1 MHKGICR
8 EEEEEC
14 KLNEHVLRRE
24 FNAGIHARPAF
35 EDEQEDRTADQGM
48 NDADGSDFGRSDAAC
63 GNIFRMSESDITVLL
78 FMCCLCDSCINLNP
92 SLLKLLIHSA
102 FRLVDS
108 YGLMFATFNF
118 YPFVHAGDRKRRC
131 VFSVLSD
138 RLGVASL
145 LPAVFVHT
153 SVSLEPS
160 EQRSNGKKKQKKGTD
175 AERAVTPGLGG
186 QTKCTVIYA
195 LNTKNDEHEEEIES
209 LKEAHEDEVQ
219 HIVTETRDKIMQYK
233 SKMADEADLRRRL
246 ASLEESVE
254 LHEHMKRQVEEMRRD
269 FEEKLRAFSQTQ
281 AQFEADKRRALEDL
295 RANHRQEV
303 EELLNNQQNQSATS
317 TEDQEKLAELHR
329 QEVEALMERLEELT
343 KDKVRLMEEYE
354 AKLSKAQEYY
364 ERELEAMRRT
374 HQLTTENLLAWKRT
388 EVELRKEFQAQ
399 EAALQRSLS
408 KLRSE
413 LQKAQEEARENRD
426 KTNRLQTSL
435 ANAEGTIK
443 NQHKQLEEAIQDGEI
458 WVMQLKDTEYEL
470 EGSRERVQQQATE
483 ILHKASQIGSLQAT
497 QMAHEATIRNL
508 DQEQN
513 RLKEKIGR
521 LEEEREALLNQ
532 SQAANEQH
540 RQQVLKLEQS
550 LREEHQGYEK
560 ELSRLRAHYE
570 EETRRYREAQVRV
583 LEEMEDKHQAMSEEA
598 QQEKEE
604 EKKVLM
610 KKMSQEFEIKRLS
623 LEEQRDRL
631 QQQLDNLKEELSAK
645 LNMANQE
652 VSHLQELVREGE
664 QNLGSAQTQ
673 INCLKE
679 TQEKLKI
686 ELDATRARVRETSN
700 LLTDLQEE
708 IETQK
713 QQHEARVMS
722 IRTEEKQKMDKMAD
736 DLDQKWRD
744 ALREEVR
751 LLKEELTEEYEADKQ
766 AALTQLSQ
774 QKELEMM
781 AAREGWQRKVED
793 LLEQPET
800 TNASFGKFS
809 HASSIQPSHQKP
821 VTKESH
827 DKNATKCTIS
837 LLKQSLELQLSQS
850 QSALQQ
856 LQSQF
861 NQERELLSQQL
872 KGPGGASEAGA
883 ERGGSCLEGG
893 PQEDLRYPETAV
905 RPGAADAEIRA
916 GGRRE
921 SEAGNGF
928 STHCDELFTC
938 CADAYVCSDYTVTME
953 INTTA
958 SLRAELNHLHA
969 TAIEHLKQIHL
980 KDNTAVKRELEKA
993 MEHSHQQEQ
1002 ELLGRISDLQAEV
1015 CSRSNRITDLDHEI
1029 HSLNETIDT
1038 LTRELELKGKE
1049 VLRVRSEANHQIR
1062 AHEQDFAKRHERDMG
1077 ELSVVHHRETHIML
1091 ADFNKAQEVLKDK
1104 ISALQILLEGTE
1116 EKLRN
1121 RESRPEDLHIIA
1133 ELREMVTEREALVK
1147 KLVDDKK
1154 FYQLELVNRE
1164 TGFSKV
1170 FNSSANV
1177 GVINP
1182 LIKLKTGSQSDHRFH
1197 SQSALRFV
1205 SPPSHGG
1212 EKEEGREVEE
1222 SSLPRLKKS
1231 LSLFRPLTPP
1241 PPPPPSPHPPHHP
1254 LPSLALPHAPHPPE
1268 PQAPHQGL
1276 RSFRSHFNRRFV
1288 FLPSISRPE
1297 AKATTPSDPRG
1308 TEAGKSKEH
1317 VAKEEELYSQYF
1329 SF

>member
-1 MHKGICR
+1 MATG
-8 EEEEEC
+8 
-14 KLNEHVLRRE
+14 
-24 FNAGIHARPAF
+24 AGWQPPYNTSTSNSKYT
-35 EDEQEDRTADQGM
+35 QSPTGSGM
-48 NDADGSDFGRSDAAC
+48 FYDGSLTLEYTPDLHLK
-63 GNIFRMSESDITVLL
+63 MS
-78 FMCCLCDSCINLNP
+78 
-92 SLLKLLIHSA
+92 
-102 FRLVDS
+102 
-108 YGLMFATFNF
+108 
-118 YPFVHAGDRKRRC
+118 
-131 VFSVLSD
+131 
-138 RLGVASL
+138 
-145 LPAVFVHT
+145 
-153 SVSLEPS
+153 
-160 EQRSNGKKKQKKGTD
+160 KKIAQ
-175 AERAVTPGLGG
+175 L
-186 QTKCTVIYA
+186 TKVIYA

-254 LHEHMKRQVEEMRRD
+254 LHDHMKRQ
-269 FEEKLRAFSQTQ
+269 A
-281 AQFEADKRRALEDL
+281 
-295 RANHRQEV
+295 
-303 EELLNNQQNQSATS
+303 
-317 TEDQEKLAELHR
+317 LAEFEMYR
-329 QEVEALMERLEELT
+329 QRMEDSQLCTEAQHTQRVVSMSREVEALMERVEELT
-343 KDKVRLMEEYE
+343 KDKVRLVEEYE
-354 AKLSKAQEYY
+354 AKLAKAQEYY

-443 NQHKQLEEAIQDGEI
+443 NLHKQLEEAIQDGEI

-470 EGSRERVQQQATE
+470 ESSRERVQQQATE

-508 DQEQN
+508 DQEQS

-532 SQAANEQH
+532 SQAASDQH
-540 RQQVLKLEQS
+540 KQQVLKLEQS

-570 EETRRYREAQVRV
+570 EETLRFKEAQVRA
-583 LEEMEDKHQAMSEEA
+583 LEELEEKHRALREEA
-598 QQEKEE
+598 QQEKED
-604 EKKVLM
+604 EKKLLVT
-610 KKMSQEFEIKRLS
+610 KMSQEFEIKRLS

-631 QQQLDNLKEELSAK
+631 QQQLDNLKEELTAK

-652 VSHLQELVREGE
+652 VSHLQEIVREGE
-664 QNLGSAQTQ
+664 QNLNSAQTQ
-673 INCLKE
+673 ISCLKE
-679 TQEKLKI
+679 TQEKLRI
-686 ELDATRARVRETSN
+686 ELDATRGRVRETSN

-713 QQHEARVMS
+713 QQHDARVMA
-722 IRTEEKQKMDKMAD
+722 IRTEEKQKIDKMAD

-751 LLKEELTEEYEADKQ
+751 LLKDELSEEYEADKQ
-766 AALTQLSQ
+766 AALSQLSQ
-774 QKELEMM
+774 QKELELM
-781 AAREGWQRKVED
+781 ASREAWQRKVED
-793 LLEQPET
+793 LLEQ
-800 TNASFGKFS
+800 
-809 HASSIQPSHQKP
+809 
-821 VTKESH
+821 
-827 DKNATKCTIS
+827 IS

-872 KGPGGASEAGA
+872 KEMQREHQRREHRLQEAHCCA
-883 ERGGSCLEGG
+883 LSTMEEAR
-893 PQEDLRYPETAV
+893 QHQ
-905 RPGAADAEIRA
+905 IRA
-916 GGRRE
+916 LEERLKQEQREEVHALKEAHRRTLE
-921 SEAGNGF
+921 ILRQQSEQELQTLRF
-928 STHCDELFTC
+928 ELEDEGKAKL
-938 CADAYVCSDYTVTME
+938 
-953 INTTA
+953 A

-980 KDNTAVKRELEKA
+980 KENSTAKRELEKA

-1002 ELLGRISDLQAEV
+1002 ELLVRISDLQGEL

-1038 LTRELELKGKE
+1038 LTRELEIKGKE

-1062 AHEQDFAKRHERDMG
+1062 AHEQDLTKRHERDLD
-1077 ELSVVHHRETHIML
+1077 ELKVVHHREAQIML

-1121 RESRPEDLHIIA
+1121 RESRPEDLHLIA

-1164 TGFSKV
+1164 TGFNKV

-1182 LIKLKTGSQSDHRFH
+1182 LIKSKTGSQSDQRLTSFPSH
-1197 SQSALRFV
+1197 SALRFV
-1205 SPPSHGG
+1205 SPPTMSHEGQ
-1212 EKEEGREVEE
+1212 EEGGREDGEVGPGGRFALPH
-1222 SSLPRLKKS
+1222 SPLQRSLPRHKKA
-1231 LSLFRPLTPP
+1231 LPLFSPL
-1241 PPPPPSPHPPHHP
+1241 PPPSSSPLPQHPLPLPHPPHHP
-1254 LPSLALPHAPHPPE
+1254 MPSLAPPHAPQDPLA
-1268 PQAPHQGL
+1268 QHQGL
-1276 RSFRSHFNRRFV
+1276 QSCGS
-1288 FLPSISRPE
+1288 LPE
-1297 AKATTPSDPRG
+1297 AGVPTPSDSRG
-1308 TEAGKSKEH
+1308 IEAEKVKEY
-1317 VAKEEELYSQYF
+1317 VPKEEDLYSLYF

>member
-1 MHKGICR
+1 MEYTQDLHLK
-8 EEEEEC
+8 
-14 KLNEHVLRRE
+14 
-24 FNAGIHARPAF
+24 
-35 EDEQEDRTADQGM
+35 
-48 NDADGSDFGRSDAAC
+48 
-63 GNIFRMSESDITVLL
+63 MS
-78 FMCCLCDSCINLNP
+78 
-92 SLLKLLIHSA
+92 
-102 FRLVDS
+102 
-108 YGLMFATFNF
+108 
-118 YPFVHAGDRKRRC
+118 
-131 VFSVLSD
+131 
-138 RLGVASL
+138 
-145 LPAVFVHT
+145 
-153 SVSLEPS
+153 
-160 EQRSNGKKKQKKGTD
+160 KKIAQ
-175 AERAVTPGLGG
+175 L
-186 QTKCTVIYA
+186 TKVIYA

-209 LKEAHEDEVQ
+209 LKDAHEDEVQ

-233 SKMADEADLRRRL
+233 SKMVDEADLRRRL

-254 LHEHMKRQVEEMRRD
+254 LHEHMKRQALAEFEMYRQRMEDSQLCTEAQHTQRVVSMSREVEEMRRD
-269 FEEKLRAFSQTQ
+269 FEEKLRSFSSAQ
-281 AQFEADKRRALEDL
+281 AHFEAEKRRALEEM
-295 RANHRQEV
+295 RMTHRQEV
-303 EELLNNQQNQSATS
+303 EELLNNQQNQSASS

-329 QEVEALMERLEELT
+329 QEVEALMERVEELT
-343 KDKVRLMEEYE
+343 KDKVRLVEEFE
-354 AKLSKAQEYY
+354 AKLAKAQEYY

-443 NQHKQLEEAIQDGEI
+443 NLHKQLEEAIQDGEI

-497 QMAHEATIRNL
+497 QMSHEATIRNL

-521 LEEEREALLNQ
+521 LEEEREVLLNQ
-532 SQAANEQH
+532 SQSANEQH
-540 RQQVLKLEQS
+540 RQTVLNLEQS

-560 ELSRLRAHYE
+560 ELCRLRAHYE
-570 EETRRYREAQVRV
+570 EEAHRFKEAQVRALGE
-583 LEEMEDKHQAMSEEA
+583 LEEKHQSLR
-598 QQEKEE
+598 E
-604 EKKVLM
+604 EKL
-610 KKMSQEFEIKRLS
+610 SQEFEIKRLS

-664 QNLGSAQTQ
+664 QNMGSAQTQ
-673 INCLKE
+673 ISCLKE
-679 TQEKLKI
+679 TQEKLRT
-686 ELDATRARVRETSN
+686 ELDATRSRVRETSN

-708 IETQK
+708 IETQR
-713 QQHEARVMS
+713 QQHDARVMS

-766 AALTQLSQ
+766 AALNQLSQ
-774 QKELEMM
+774 QRELEVM
-781 AAREGWQRKVED
+781 AARENWQRKVED
-793 LLEQPET
+793 LLEQ
-800 TNASFGKFS
+800 
-809 HASSIQPSHQKP
+809 
-821 VTKESH
+821 
-827 DKNATKCTIS
+827 IS

-872 KGPGGASEAGA
+872 KGEEEVHALKEAHRRTFDILRQQSDQ
-883 ERGGSCLEGG
+883 ELQTLRFELE
-893 PQEDLRYPETAV
+893 
-905 RPGAADAEIRA
+905 
-916 GGRRE
+916 
-921 SEAGNGF
+921 
-928 STHCDELFTC
+928 DEGKAKL
-938 CADAYVCSDYTVTME
+938 
-953 INTTA
+953 A

-980 KDNTAVKRELEKA
+980 KENTSTKRELEK
-993 MEHSHQQEQ
+993 EQ
-1002 ELLGRISDLQAEV
+1002 ELLVRISDLQAEL

-1062 AHEQDFAKRHERDMG
+1062 AHEQDLTKRHERDLG
-1077 ELSVVHHRETHIML
+1077 EMSIVHHRETHIML

-1121 RESRPEDLHIIA
+1121 RESRPEDLHLIA

-1182 LIKLKTGSQSDHRFH
+1182 LIKVSH
-1197 SQSALRFV
+1197 SER
-1205 SPPSHGG
+1205 GG
-1212 EKEEGREVEE
+1212 GASGEC
-1222 SSLPRLKKS
+1222 L
-1231 LSLFRPLTPP
+1231 
-1241 PPPPPSPHPPHHP
+1241 
-1254 LPSLALPHAPHPPE
+1254 
-1268 PQAPHQGL
+1268 
-1276 RSFRSHFNRRFV
+1276 
-1288 FLPSISRPE
+1288 
-1297 AKATTPSDPRG
+1297 
-1308 TEAGKSKEH
+1308 
-1317 VAKEEELYSQYF
+1317 
-1329 SF
+1329 

>member
-1 MHKGICR
+1 M
-8 EEEEEC
+8 
-14 KLNEHVLRRE
+14 LY
-24 FNAGIHARPAF
+24 
-35 EDEQEDRTADQGM
+35 
-48 NDADGSDFGRSDAAC
+48 DGSLTLEYTQDLHLK
-63 GNIFRMSESDITVLL
+63 MS
-78 FMCCLCDSCINLNP
+78 
-92 SLLKLLIHSA
+92 
-102 FRLVDS
+102 
-108 YGLMFATFNF
+108 
-118 YPFVHAGDRKRRC
+118 
-131 VFSVLSD
+131 
-138 RLGVASL
+138 
-145 LPAVFVHT
+145 
-153 SVSLEPS
+153 
-160 EQRSNGKKKQKKGTD
+160 KKIAQ
-175 AERAVTPGLGG
+175 L
-186 QTKCTVIYA
+186 TKVIYA

-233 SKMADEADLRRRL
+233 TKMADEADLRRRL

-254 LHEHMKRQVEEMRRD
+254 LHEHMKRQALAEFEMYRQRMEDSQLCTEAQHTQRVVSMSREVEEMRRD
-269 FEEKLRAFSQTQ
+269 FEEKLRSFSQAQ
-281 AQFEADKRRALEDL
+281 AQFEAEKRRALEEL
-295 RANHRQEV
+295 RTTHRQEV
-303 EELLNNQQNQSATS
+303 EELLNNQRNQSASS

-329 QEVEALMERLEELT
+329 QEELT
-343 KDKVRLMEEYE
+343 KDKVHLVEEYE
-354 AKLSKAQEYY
+354 AKLAKAQEYY

-399 EAALQRSLS
+399 EVALQRSLS

-443 NQHKQLEEAIQDGEI
+443 NLHKQLEEAIQDGEI

-470 EGSRERVQQQATE
+470 ESSRERVQQQATE

-508 DQEQN
+508 DQEQS
-513 RLKEKIGR
+513 RLKEKISR
-521 LEEEREALLNQ
+521 LEEEREVLLSQ
-532 SQAANEQH
+532 SQTANDQH
-540 RQQVLKLEQS
+540 KQQVLKLEQS

-570 EETRRYREAQVRV
+570 EETLRFKEAQVRA
-583 LEEMEDKHQAMSEEA
+583 LEELEEKHQVMREEA
-598 QQEKEE
+598 QTKRNNIEN
-604 EKKVLM
+604 
-610 KKMSQEFEIKRLS
+610 QEFEIKRLS

-664 QNLGSAQTQ
+664 QNLSSAQTQ
-673 INCLKE
+673 ITCLKE

-736 DLDQKWRD
+736 DLDRKWRD

-766 AALTQLSQ
+766 AAMTQLSQ

-793 LLEQPET
+793 LLEQ
-800 TNASFGKFS
+800 
-809 HASSIQPSHQKP
+809 
-821 VTKESH
+821 
-827 DKNATKCTIS
+827 IS

-861 NQERELLSQQL
+861 NQERDQTTLFSKPHFSCNILCLVIFVLSPLLPFRPSILFNLLHRAVCQALEERLKQEQREEVHALKEAHRRTLEILRQQSDQELQTLRF
-872 KGPGGASEAGA
+872 E
-883 ERGGSCLEGG
+883 LE
-893 PQEDLRYPETAV
+893 
-905 RPGAADAEIRA
+905 
-916 GGRRE
+916 
-921 SEAGNGF
+921 
-928 STHCDELFTC
+928 DEGKAKL
-938 CADAYVCSDYTVTME
+938 
-953 INTTA
+953 A

-980 KDNTAVKRELEKA
+980 KEHTATKRELEKA
-993 MEHSHQQEQ
+993 MEHSQKQEQ
-1002 ELLGRISDLQAEV
+1002 DLLIRISDLQAEL

-1062 AHEQDFAKRHERDMG
+1062 FTHEQDLAKRHEREMG
-1077 ELSVVHHRETHIML
+1077 ELNAVHQRETQIML

-1121 RESRPEDLHIIA
+1121 RESRPEDLHVIA

-1164 TGFSKV
+1164 TGFNKV

-1182 LIKLKTGSQSDHRFH
+1182 LIKVIIYFTYLP
-1197 SQSALRFV
+1197 AV
-1205 SPPSHGG
+1205 SIKPFSHMNSGG
-1212 EKEEGREVEE
+1212 
-1222 SSLPRLKKS
+1222 P
-1231 LSLFRPLTPP
+1231 F
-1241 PPPPPSPHPPHHP
+1241 
-1254 LPSLALPHAPHPPE
+1254 
-1268 PQAPHQGL
+1268 
-1276 RSFRSHFNRRFV
+1276 
-1288 FLPSISRPE
+1288 
-1297 AKATTPSDPRG
+1297 
-1308 TEAGKSKEH
+1308 
-1317 VAKEEELYSQYF
+1317 
-1329 SF
+1329 

>member
-1 MHKGICR
+1 MATGSGWQPPYNTSTSSTKYTPSSTSSM
-8 EEEEEC
+8 
-14 KLNEHVLRRE
+14 
-24 FNAGIHARPAF
+24 FY
-35 EDEQEDRTADQGM
+35 
-48 NDADGSDFGRSDAAC
+48 DGTLTLEYTQDLHLK
-63 GNIFRMSESDITVLL
+63 MS
-78 FMCCLCDSCINLNP
+78 
-92 SLLKLLIHSA
+92 
-102 FRLVDS
+102 
-108 YGLMFATFNF
+108 
-118 YPFVHAGDRKRRC
+118 
-131 VFSVLSD
+131 
-138 RLGVASL
+138 
-145 LPAVFVHT
+145 
-153 SVSLEPS
+153 
-160 EQRSNGKKKQKKGTD
+160 KKIAQ
-175 AERAVTPGLGG
+175 L
-186 QTKCTVIYA
+186 TKVIYA

-233 SKMADEADLRRRL
+233 SKMVDDADLRRRL
-246 ASLEESVE
+246 ASLEESVD
-254 LHEHMKRQVEEMRRD
+254 LHEHMKRQALAEFEMYRQRMEDSQLCTEAQHTQRVVSMSREVEEMRRD
-269 FEEKLRAFSQTQ
+269 FEEKLRAFSQAQ
-281 AQFEADKRRALEDL
+281 AQFEADKRRALEEL
-295 RANHRQEV
+295 RATHRQEV

-329 QEVEALMERLEELT
+329 QEVEALMERVEEIS
-343 KDKVRLMEEYE
+343 KDKVRLVEEFE
-354 AKLSKAQEYY
+354 AKLGKAQEYY

-443 NQHKQLEEAIQDGEI
+443 NLHKQLEEAIQDGEI

-470 EGSRERVQQQATE
+470 DGSRERVQQQATE

-497 QMAHEATIRNL
+497 QMSHEATIRNL
-508 DQEQN
+508 DLEQS
-513 RLKEKIGR
+513 RLKEKISR

-532 SQAANEQH
+532 SQASNDQH
-540 RQQVLKLEQS
+540 KQQVLKLEQS

-560 ELSRLRAHYE
+560 ELCRLRAHYE
-570 EETRRYREAQVRV
+570 EEMHRFREAQVRA
-583 LEEMEDKHQAMSEEA
+583 LEEMEEKHQAMREEA

-610 KKMSQEFEIKRLS
+610 TKMSQEFEIKRLS

-652 VSHLQELVREGE
+652 VSHFQELVREGE
-664 QNLGSAQTQ
+664 QNMSSAQAQ
-673 INCLKE
+673 ISCQRE
-679 TQEKLKI
+679 TQEKLKT

-708 IETQK
+708 IETQR
-713 QQHEARVMS
+713 QQHDARVMS

-751 LLKEELTEEYEADKQ
+751 LLKEELSEEYEADKQ
-766 AALTQLSQ
+766 AALTQISQ

-793 LLEQPET
+793 LLEQ
-800 TNASFGKFS
+800 
-809 HASSIQPSHQKP
+809 
-821 VTKESH
+821 
-827 DKNATKCTIS
+827 IS

-872 KGPGGASEAGA
+872 KGLFLCVFAELQREHQRREHRLQEAHCCA
-883 ERGGSCLEGG
+883 LSTMEEAR
-893 PQEDLRYPETAV
+893 QHQ
-905 RPGAADAEIRA
+905 IRA
-916 GGRRE
+916 LEERLKQEQREEVHALKEAHRRTLDILRQQSDQE
-921 SEAGNGF
+921 LQTLRFELE
-928 STHCDELFTC
+928 DEGKAKL
-938 CADAYVCSDYTVTME
+938 
-953 INTTA
+953 A
-958 SLRAELNHLHA
+958 SLRAELNHIHA
-969 TAIEHLKQIHL
+969 ASIEHLKQIHL
-980 KDNTAVKRELEKA
+980 KENTSAKRDLEKA
-993 MEHSHQQEQ
+993 MEHSRQQEQ
-1002 ELLGRISDLQAEV
+1002 ELLVRISDLQAEL

-1038 LTRELELKGKE
+1038 LTRELEIKGKE

-1062 AHEQDFAKRHERDMG
+1062 AHEQDLSKRHERDLG
-1077 ELSVVHHRETHIML
+1077 DINIIHQREIQIML

-1104 ISALQILLEGTE
+1104 ITALQILLEGTE
-1116 EKLRN
+1116 DKLRH
-1121 RESRPEDLHIIA
+1121 RESRPEDLHVIA

-1164 TGFSKV
+1164 TGFNKV

-1182 LIKLKTGSQSDHRFH
+1182 LIKH
-1197 SQSALRFV
+1197 
-1205 SPPSHGG
+1205 P
-1212 EKEEGREVEE
+1212 
-1222 SSLPRLKKS
+1222 LPL
-1231 LSLFRPLTPP
+1231 
-1241 PPPPPSPHPPHHP
+1241 PSPHPPHHP
-1254 LPSLALPHAPHPPE
+1254 MPSLALPHAPHPQE
-1268 PQAPHQGL
+1268 ALVHHQGL
-1276 RSFRSHFNRRFV
+1276 QSFRS
-1288 FLPSISRPE
+1288 LPE
-1297 AKATTPSDPRG
+1297 ANATTPSDRRG
-1308 TEAGKSKEH
+1308 VEAGKSNEH
-1317 VAKEEELYSQYF
+1317 VVKEEELYAQYF
-1329 SF
+1329 TF

>member
-1 MHKGICR
+1 MATG
-8 EEEEEC
+8 
-14 KLNEHVLRRE
+14 
-24 FNAGIHARPAF
+24 AGWQPPYNTSTSSTKYTPSPTSSMF
-35 EDEQEDRTADQGM
+35 Y
-48 NDADGSDFGRSDAAC
+48 DGSLTLEYTQDLHLK
-63 GNIFRMSESDITVLL
+63 MS
-78 FMCCLCDSCINLNP
+78 
-92 SLLKLLIHSA
+92 
-102 FRLVDS
+102 
-108 YGLMFATFNF
+108 
-118 YPFVHAGDRKRRC
+118 
-131 VFSVLSD
+131 
-138 RLGVASL
+138 
-145 LPAVFVHT
+145 
-153 SVSLEPS
+153 
-160 EQRSNGKKKQKKGTD
+160 KKIAQ
-175 AERAVTPGLGG
+175 L
-186 QTKCTVIYA
+186 TKVIYA

-254 LHEHMKRQVEEMRRD
+254 LHEHMKRQ
-269 FEEKLRAFSQTQ
+269 A
-281 AQFEADKRRALEDL
+281 
-295 RANHRQEV
+295 
-303 EELLNNQQNQSATS
+303 
-317 TEDQEKLAELHR
+317 LAEFEMYR
-329 QEVEALMERLEELT
+329 QRMEDSQLCTEAQHTQRVVSMSREVEALMERVEEIT
-343 KDKVRLMEEYE
+343 KDKVRLVEEYE
-354 AKLSKAQEYY
+354 AKLAKAQEYY

-426 KTNRLQTSL
+426 RTNRLQTSL

-443 NQHKQLEEAIQDGEI
+443 NLHKQLEEAIQDGEI

-513 RLKEKIGR
+513 RLKEKISR

-532 SQAANEQH
+532 SQTSNEQH
-540 RQQVLKLEQS
+540 KQQVLKLEQS

-560 ELSRLRAHYE
+560 ELCRLRAHSE
-570 EETRRYREAQVRV
+570 EEMLRFKEAQVRA
-583 LEEMEDKHQAMSEEA
+583 LEELEEKHQSMREEA

-604 EKKVLM
+604 EKQLLM
-610 KKMSQEFEIKRLS
+610 AKMSQEFEIKRLS

-664 QNLGSAQTQ
+664 QNMSSAKTQ
-673 INCLKE
+673 ISCLRE

-708 IETQK
+708 IETQR

-793 LLEQPET
+793 LLEQ
-800 TNASFGKFS
+800 
-809 HASSIQPSHQKP
+809 
-821 VTKESH
+821 
-827 DKNATKCTIS
+827 IS

-850 QSALQQ
+850 QASLQQ

-872 KGPGGASEAGA
+872 KEMQREHQRREHRLQEAHCCA
-883 ERGGSCLEGG
+883 LSTMEEAR
-893 PQEDLRYPETAV
+893 QHQ
-905 RPGAADAEIRA
+905 IRA
-916 GGRRE
+916 LEERLKQEQREEVHALKEAHRRTLDILRQQSDQE
-921 SEAGNGF
+921 LQTLRFELE
-928 STHCDELFTC
+928 DEGKAKL
-938 CADAYVCSDYTVTME
+938 
-953 INTTA
+953 A

-969 TAIEHLKQIHL
+969 ASIEHLKQIHL
-980 KDNTAVKRELEKA
+980 KENTNAKRELEKA

-1002 ELLGRISDLQAEV
+1002 ELLGRISDLQAEL
-1015 CSRSNRITDLDHEI
+1015 CSRNNRITDLDHEI

-1038 LTRELELKGKE
+1038 LTRELEIKGKE

-1062 AHEQDFAKRHERDMG
+1062 AHEQDLSKRHERDLG
-1077 ELSVVHHRETHIML
+1077 EISIVHHRETQIML

-1104 ISALQILLEGTE
+1104 ITALQILLEGTE

-1121 RESRPEDLHIIA
+1121 RESRPEDLHVIA

-1147 KLVDDKK
+1147 KLVELPTHYGHMGPGIVLHQEEPRVHCTRRNPGPAAPGGTQGPLHQRKDDKK

-1164 TGFSKV
+1164 TGFNKV

-1182 LIKLKTGSQSDHRFH
+1182 LIK
-1197 SQSALRFV
+1197 
-1205 SPPSHGG
+1205 PS
-1212 EKEEGREVEE
+1212 
-1222 SSLPRLKKS
+1222 
-1231 LSLFRPLTPP
+1231 
-1241 PPPPPSPHPPHHP
+1241 
-1254 LPSLALPHAPHPPE
+1254 
-1268 PQAPHQGL
+1268 
-1276 RSFRSHFNRRFV
+1276 
-1288 FLPSISRPE
+1288 
-1297 AKATTPSDPRG
+1297 
-1308 TEAGKSKEH
+1308 
-1317 VAKEEELYSQYF
+1317 
-1329 SF
+1329 

>member
-1 MHKGICR
+1 MATG
-8 EEEEEC
+8 
-14 KLNEHVLRRE
+14 
-24 FNAGIHARPAF
+24 AGWQPPYSTSTSSTKYTPS
-35 EDEQEDRTADQGM
+35 TASGM
-48 NDADGSDFGRSDAAC
+48 FYDGGLTLEYTQDLHLK
-63 GNIFRMSESDITVLL
+63 MS
-78 FMCCLCDSCINLNP
+78 
-92 SLLKLLIHSA
+92 
-102 FRLVDS
+102 
-108 YGLMFATFNF
+108 
-118 YPFVHAGDRKRRC
+118 
-131 VFSVLSD
+131 
-138 RLGVASL
+138 
-145 LPAVFVHT
+145 
-153 SVSLEPS
+153 
-160 EQRSNGKKKQKKGTD
+160 KKIAQ
-175 AERAVTPGLGG
+175 L
-186 QTKCTVIYA
+186 TKVIYA

-254 LHEHMKRQVEEMRRD
+254 LHEHMKRQALAEFEMYRQRMEDSQLCTEAQHTQRVVSMSREVEEMRRD
-269 FEEKLRAFSQTQ
+269 FEEKLRAFSQSQ
-281 AQFEADKRRALEDL
+281 AQFEAEKRRALEEL
-295 RANHRQEV
+295 RGTHRQEV
-303 EELLNNQQNQSATS
+303 EELLNNQQNQSASS

-329 QEVEALMERLEELT
+329 QEVEALMERVEELT
-343 KDKVRLMEEYE
+343 KDKVRLVEEYE
-354 AKLSKAQEYY
+354 AKLGKAQEYY

-443 NQHKQLEEAIQDGEI
+443 NLHKQLEEAIQDGEI

-508 DQEQN
+508 DQEQS
-513 RLKEKIGR
+513 RLKEKISR
-521 LEEEREALLNQ
+521 LDEERQALLNQ

-540 RQQVLKLEQS
+540 KQQVLKLEQS

-560 ELSRLRAHYE
+560 ELSRVRAHYE
-570 EETRRYREAQVRV
+570 EETLRFREAQVRA
-583 LEEMEDKHQAMSEEA
+583 LEEMEEKHRTMREEA
-598 QQEKEE
+598 QQEKED
-604 EKKVLM
+604 EKKLLVA
-610 KKMSQEFEIKRLS
+610 KISQEFEIKRLS

-673 INCLKE
+673 ITCLKE
-679 TQEKLKI
+679 TQEKLRI

-713 QQHEARVMS
+713 QQHDARVMS

-736 DLDQKWRD
+736 DLEQKWRD
-744 ALREEVR
+744 ALRDLFFCREEVR
-751 LLKEELTEEYEADKQ
+751 LLKEELNEEYEADKQ
-766 AALTQLSQ
+766 AALTQLAQ

-793 LLEQPET
+793 LLEQ
-800 TNASFGKFS
+800 
-809 HASSIQPSHQKP
+809 
-821 VTKESH
+821 
-827 DKNATKCTIS
+827 IS

-872 KGPGGASEAGA
+872 KEMQREHQRREHRLQEAHCCA
-883 ERGGSCLEGG
+883 LSTMEEAR
-893 PQEDLRYPETAV
+893 QHQ
-905 RPGAADAEIRA
+905 IRA
-916 GGRRE
+916 LEERLKQEQREEVHALKEAHRRTLDILRQQSDQE
-921 SEAGNGF
+921 LQTLRFELE
-928 STHCDELFTC
+928 DEGKAKL
-938 CADAYVCSDYTVTME
+938 
-953 INTTA
+953 A

-969 TAIEHLKQIHL
+969 TAIEHLKQIHI
-980 KDNTAVKRELEKA
+980 KDNSVVKRELEKA
-993 MEHSHQQEQ
+993 MEQSHQQEQ
-1002 ELLGRISDLQAEV
+1002 ELLVRISDLQSDL
-1015 CSRSNRITDLDHEI
+1015 CSRGSRITDLDHEI

-1062 AHEQDFAKRHERDMG
+1062 AHEQDLTKRHERELC
-1077 ELSVVHHRETHIML
+1077 ELSAVHHRETQIML

-1121 RESRPEDLHIIA
+1121 RESRPEDLHLIA

-1164 TGFSKV
+1164 TGFNKV

-1182 LIKLKTGSQSDHRFH
+1182 LIKLKTNSQSDQRFACFP
-1197 SQSALRFV
+1197 SQSALRFH
-1205 SPPSHGG
+1205 SPPAMSHDG
-1212 EKEEGREVEE
+1212 EEEEGREVEE
-1222 SSLPRLKKS
+1222 
-1231 LSLFRPLTPP
+1231 
-1241 PPPPPSPHPPHHP
+1241 PS
-1254 LPSLALPHAPHPPE
+1254 
-1268 PQAPHQGL
+1268 
-1276 RSFRSHFNRRFV
+1276 
-1288 FLPSISRPE
+1288 
-1297 AKATTPSDPRG
+1297 
-1308 TEAGKSKEH
+1308 
-1317 VAKEEELYSQYF
+1317 
-1329 SF
+1329 

>member
-1 MHKGICR
+1 M
-8 EEEEEC
+8 
-14 KLNEHVLRRE
+14 LY
-24 FNAGIHARPAF
+24 
-35 EDEQEDRTADQGM
+35 
-48 NDADGSDFGRSDAAC
+48 DGSLTLEYTQDLHLK
-63 GNIFRMSESDITVLL
+63 MSKKIAQLTKVL
-78 FMCCLCDSCINLNP
+78 
-92 SLLKLLIHSA
+92 K
-102 FRLVDS
+102 
-108 YGLMFATFNF
+108 
-118 YPFVHAGDRKRRC
+118 
-131 VFSVLSD
+131 
-138 RLGVASL
+138 
-145 LPAVFVHT
+145 
-153 SVSLEPS
+153 
-160 EQRSNGKKKQKKGTD
+160 
-175 AERAVTPGLGG
+175 
-186 QTKCTVIYA
+186 
-195 LNTKNDEHEEEIES
+195 LNTKNSCCLGE
-209 LKEAHEDEVQ
+209 LVQ

-233 SKMADEADLRRRL
+233 TKMADEADLRRRL

-254 LHEHMKRQVEEMRRD
+254 LHEHMKRQALAEFEMYRQRMEDSQLCTEAQHTQRVVSMSREVEEMRRD
-269 FEEKLRAFSQTQ
+269 FEEKLRSFSQAQ
-281 AQFEADKRRALEDL
+281 AQFEAEKRRALEEL
-295 RANHRQEV
+295 RTTHRQEV
-303 EELLNNQQNQSATS
+303 EELLNNQRNQSASS

-329 QEVEALMERLEELT
+329 QEVEALMERVEELT
-343 KDKVRLMEEYE
+343 KDKVRLVEEYE
-354 AKLSKAQEYY
+354 AKLGKAQEYY

-399 EAALQRSLS
+399 EVALQRSLS

-443 NQHKQLEEAIQDGEI
+443 NLHKQLEEAIQDGEI

-470 EGSRERVQQQATE
+470 ESSRERVQQQATE

-508 DQEQN
+508 DQEQS
-513 RLKEKIGR
+513 RLKEKISR
-521 LEEEREALLNQ
+521 LEEEREVLLSQ
-532 SQAANEQH
+532 SQTANDQH
-540 RQQVLKLEQS
+540 KQQVLKLEQS

-570 EETRRYREAQVRV
+570 EETLRFKEAQVRA
-583 LEEMEDKHQAMSEEA
+583 LEELEEKHQVMREEA

-604 EKKVLM
+604 EKKLLM
-610 KKMSQEFEIKRLS
+610 TKMSQEFEIKRLS

-652 VSHLQELVREGE
+652 VSHLQEQVREGG
-664 QNLGSAQTQ
+664 QNLSSAQMQ
-673 INCLKE
+673 ITCLKE

-736 DLDQKWRD
+736 DLDRKWRD

-766 AALTQLSQ
+766 AAMTQLSQ

-793 LLEQPET
+793 LLEQ
-800 TNASFGKFS
+800 
-809 HASSIQPSHQKP
+809 
-821 VTKESH
+821 
-827 DKNATKCTIS
+827 IS

-872 KGPGGASEAGA
+872 KEMQREHQRREHRLQEAHCCA
-883 ERGGSCLEGG
+883 LSTMEEAR
-893 PQEDLRYPETAV
+893 QHQ
-905 RPGAADAEIRA
+905 IRA
-916 GGRRE
+916 LEERLKQEQREEVHALKEAHRRTLE
-921 SEAGNGF
+921 ILRQQSDQELQTLRF
-928 STHCDELFTC
+928 ELEDEGKAKL
-938 CADAYVCSDYTVTME
+938 
-953 INTTA
+953 A

-980 KDNTAVKRELEKA
+980 KEHAAIKRD
-993 MEHSHQQEQ
+993 
-1002 ELLGRISDLQAEV
+1002 LLANNCLFCIMYLQAEL

-1062 AHEQDFAKRHERDMG
+1062 AHEQDLAKRHEREMG
-1077 ELSVVHHRETHIML
+1077 ELNAIHQRETQIML

-1121 RESRPEDLHIIA
+1121 RESRPEDLHVIA

-1164 TGFSKV
+1164 TGFNKV

-1182 LIKLKTGSQSDHRFH
+1182 LIK
-1197 SQSALRFV
+1197 V
-1205 SPPSHGG
+1205 SGLIPHCFF
-1212 EKEEGREVEE
+1212 
-1222 SSLPRLKKS
+1222 SL
-1231 LSLFRPLTPP
+1231 
-1241 PPPPPSPHPPHHP
+1241 
-1254 LPSLALPHAPHPPE
+1254 
-1268 PQAPHQGL
+1268 
-1276 RSFRSHFNRRFV
+1276 
-1288 FLPSISRPE
+1288 
-1297 AKATTPSDPRG
+1297 
-1308 TEAGKSKEH
+1308 
-1317 VAKEEELYSQYF
+1317 
-1329 SF
+1329 

>member
-1 MHKGICR
+1 MA
-8 EEEEEC
+8 
-14 KLNEHVLRRE
+14 
-24 FNAGIHARPAF
+24 AGAGWQPPYITSSTGSTKYTTTSPTSSSMF
-35 EDEQEDRTADQGM
+35 Y
-48 NDADGSDFGRSDAAC
+48 DGSVTLEYTQDLHLK
-63 GNIFRMSESDITVLL
+63 MS
-78 FMCCLCDSCINLNP
+78 
-92 SLLKLLIHSA
+92 
-102 FRLVDS
+102 
-108 YGLMFATFNF
+108 
-118 YPFVHAGDRKRRC
+118 
-131 VFSVLSD
+131 
-138 RLGVASL
+138 
-145 LPAVFVHT
+145 
-153 SVSLEPS
+153 
-160 EQRSNGKKKQKKGTD
+160 KKIAQ
-175 AERAVTPGLGG
+175 L
-186 QTKCTVIYA
+186 TKVIYA

-254 LHEHMKRQVEEMRRD
+254 LHEQMKRQALAEFEMYRQRMEDSQLCTEAQHTQRVVSMSREVEEMRRD
-269 FEEKLRAFSQTQ
+269 FEEKLRVFSQAQ
-281 AQFEADKRRALEDL
+281 AQFEADKRRALEEL
-295 RANHRQEV
+295 RAIHRQEV
-303 EELLNNQQNQSATS
+303 EELLNNQRNQSATS

-329 QEVEALMERLEELT
+329 QEVEALMERVEELT
-343 KDKVRLMEEYE
+343 KDKVRLVEEYE
-354 AKLSKAQEYY
+354 AKLAKAQEYY

-399 EAALQRSLS
+399 DAALQRSLS

-435 ANAEGTIK
+435 VNAEGTIK
-443 NQHKQLEEAIQDGEI
+443 NLHKQLEEAIQDGEI

-470 EGSRERVQQQATE
+470 ESSRERVQQQATE

-508 DQEQN
+508 DQEQS
-513 RLKEKIGR
+513 RIKEKISR

-532 SQAANEQH
+532 SQASSEQH
-540 RQQVLKLEQS
+540 KQQVIKLEQS

-560 ELSRLRAHYE
+560 ELSRLRTHFE
-570 EETRRYREAQVRV
+570 EERLRFKEAQVRAI
-583 LEEMEDKHQAMSEEA
+583 EEMEEKHQAMREEA
-598 QQEKEE
+598 LQEKEE
-604 EKKVLM
+604 EKEVLLA
-610 KKMSQEFEIKRLS
+610 KISQEFEIKRLS

-652 VSHLQELVREGE
+652 VSHLQELVREGQ
-664 QNLGSAQTQ
+664 QNLGSAQSQ
-673 INCLKE
+673 ITCLKE
-679 TQEKLKI
+679 TQEKLKV

-713 QQHEARVMS
+713 QQHDARLMS
-722 IRTEEKQKMDKMAD
+722 IRTEEKQKTDKMAD
-736 DLDQKWRD
+736 DLEQKWRD
-744 ALREEVR
+744 ALQEEVR
-751 LLKEELTEEYEADKQ
+751 LLKEELNEEYEADKQ
-766 AALTQLSQ
+766 SALTQLSQ
-774 QKELEMM
+774 QKELELM

-793 LLEQPET
+793 LLEQ
-800 TNASFGKFS
+800 
-809 HASSIQPSHQKP
+809 
-821 VTKESH
+821 
-827 DKNATKCTIS
+827 IS

-861 NQERELLSQQL
+861 NQERELLNQQL
-872 KGPGGASEAGA
+872 KEMQREHQRREHRLQEAHCCA
-883 ERGGSCLEGG
+883 LSTMEEAR
-893 PQEDLRYPETAV
+893 QHQ
-905 RPGAADAEIRA
+905 IRA
-916 GGRRE
+916 LEERLKQEQREEVHALKEAHRRTLDILRQQSDQE
-921 SEAGNGF
+921 LQTLRFELE
-928 STHCDELFTC
+928 DEGKAKL
-938 CADAYVCSDYTVTME
+938 
-953 INTTA
+953 A

-969 TAIEHLKQIHL
+969 SAVEHLKQIHL
-980 KDNTAVKRELEKA
+980 KENSAVKRELEKA
-993 MEHSHQQEQ
+993 MEHSHQQCIRRRGQNFSSGHWLTYTLRLGPKQEQ
-1002 ELLGRISDLQAEV
+1002 ELLVRLSDLQAEV
-1015 CSRSNRITDLDHEI
+1015 CSRSNRITNLDHEI

-1062 AHEQDFAKRHERDMG
+1062 AHEQDLAKRHERELG
-1077 ELSVVHHRETHIML
+1077 EMSVVHHRETQIML

-1121 RESRPEDLHIIA
+1121 RESRPEDLHLIA

-1164 TGFSKV
+1164 TGFNKV

-1182 LIKLKTGSQSDHRFH
+1182 LIK
-1197 SQSALRFV
+1197 
-1205 SPPSHGG
+1205 PS
-1212 EKEEGREVEE
+1212 
-1222 SSLPRLKKS
+1222 
-1231 LSLFRPLTPP
+1231 
-1241 PPPPPSPHPPHHP
+1241 
-1254 LPSLALPHAPHPPE
+1254 
-1268 PQAPHQGL
+1268 
-1276 RSFRSHFNRRFV
+1276 
-1288 FLPSISRPE
+1288 
-1297 AKATTPSDPRG
+1297 
-1308 TEAGKSKEH
+1308 
-1317 VAKEEELYSQYF
+1317 
-1329 SF
+1329 

>member
-1 MHKGICR
+1 M
-8 EEEEEC
+8 
-14 KLNEHVLRRE
+14 
-24 FNAGIHARPAF
+24 FY
-35 EDEQEDRTADQGM
+35 
-48 NDADGSDFGRSDAAC
+48 DGSLTLEYTQDLHLK
-63 GNIFRMSESDITVLL
+63 MS
-78 FMCCLCDSCINLNP
+78 
-92 SLLKLLIHSA
+92 
-102 FRLVDS
+102 
-108 YGLMFATFNF
+108 
-118 YPFVHAGDRKRRC
+118 
-131 VFSVLSD
+131 
-138 RLGVASL
+138 
-145 LPAVFVHT
+145 
-153 SVSLEPS
+153 
-160 EQRSNGKKKQKKGTD
+160 KKIAQ
-175 AERAVTPGLGG
+175 L
-186 QTKCTVIYA
+186 TKVIYA

-233 SKMADEADLRRRL
+233 SKMVDEADLRRRL

-254 LHEHMKRQVEEMRRD
+254 LHEHMKRQALAEFEMYRQRMEDSQLCTEAQHTQRVVSMSREVEEMRRD
-269 FEEKLRAFSQTQ
+269 FEEKLRAFSQAQ
-281 AQFEADKRRALEDL
+281 AQFEADKRRALEEL
-295 RANHRQEV
+295 RATHRQEV

-317 TEDQEKLAELHR
+317 NEDQEKLAELHR
-329 QEVEALMERLEELT
+329 QEELT
-343 KDKVRLMEEYE
+343 KDKVRLVEEFE
-354 AKLSKAQEYY
+354 AKLGKAQEYY

-443 NQHKQLEEAIQDGEI
+443 VCNLHKQLEEAIQDGEI

-497 QMAHEATIRNL
+497 HMAHEATVRNL

-513 RLKEKIGR
+513 RLKEKINR

-540 RQQVLKLEQS
+540 KQQVLKLEQVLS

-570 EETRRYREAQVRV
+570 EEMLRFKEAQVRA
-583 LEEMEDKHQAMSEEA
+583 LEELEEKHQTMSEEA

-604 EKKVLM
+604 EKKLLM
-610 KKMSQEFEIKRLS
+610 KMSQEFEIKRLS

-673 INCLKE
+673 ITCLRE
-679 TQEKLKI
+679 TQEKLRI
-686 ELDATRARVRETSN
+686 ELDATRSRVRETSN

-708 IETQK
+708 IETQR

-766 AALTQLSQ
+766 ATLTQISQ

-781 AAREGWQRKVED
+781 ATREGWQRKVED
-793 LLEQPET
+793 LLEQ
-800 TNASFGKFS
+800 
-809 HASSIQPSHQKP
+809 
-821 VTKESH
+821 
-827 DKNATKCTIS
+827 IS

-861 NQERELLSQQL
+861 NQERELLTQQL
-872 KGPGGASEAGA
+872 KGKPAYAPALEERLKQEQREEVHALKEAHRRTLDILRQQSDQ
-883 ERGGSCLEGG
+883 ELQTLRFELE
-893 PQEDLRYPETAV
+893 
-905 RPGAADAEIRA
+905 
-916 GGRRE
+916 
-921 SEAGNGF
+921 
-928 STHCDELFTC
+928 DEGKAKL
-938 CADAYVCSDYTVTME
+938 
-953 INTTA
+953 A

-980 KDNTAVKRELEKA
+980 KENTATKRELEKA

-1002 ELLGRISDLQAEV
+1002 ELLGRISDLQAEL

-1062 AHEQDFAKRHERDMG
+1062 AHEQDLSKRHERDLG
-1077 ELSVVHHRETHIML
+1077 EMSVVHHRETQIML

-1164 TGFSKV
+1164 TGFNKV

-1182 LIKLKTGSQSDHRFH
+1182 LIKVTRQPLHAVWH
-1197 SQSALRFV
+1197 SY
-1205 SPPSHGG
+1205 PP
-1212 EKEEGREVEE
+1212 
-1222 SSLPRLKKS
+1222 LY
-1231 LSLFRPLTPP
+1231 T
-1241 PPPPPSPHPPHHP
+1241 
-1254 LPSLALPHAPHPPE
+1254 
-1268 PQAPHQGL
+1268 
-1276 RSFRSHFNRRFV
+1276 
-1288 FLPSISRPE
+1288 
-1297 AKATTPSDPRG
+1297 
-1308 TEAGKSKEH
+1308 
-1317 VAKEEELYSQYF
+1317 VAK
-1329 SF
+1329 

>member
-1 MHKGICR
+1 MATG
-8 EEEEEC
+8 
-14 KLNEHVLRRE
+14 
-24 FNAGIHARPAF
+24 AGWQPPYS
-35 EDEQEDRTADQGM
+35 TASGGGKYTPSPTSGM
-48 NDADGSDFGRSDAAC
+48 FYDGSLTLEYSQDLHLK
-63 GNIFRMSESDITVLL
+63 MS
-78 FMCCLCDSCINLNP
+78 
-92 SLLKLLIHSA
+92 
-102 FRLVDS
+102 
-108 YGLMFATFNF
+108 
-118 YPFVHAGDRKRRC
+118 
-131 VFSVLSD
+131 
-138 RLGVASL
+138 
-145 LPAVFVHT
+145 
-153 SVSLEPS
+153 
-160 EQRSNGKKKQKKGTD
+160 KKIAQ
-175 AERAVTPGLGG
+175 L
-186 QTKCTVIYA
+186 TKVIYA

-233 SKMADEADLRRRL
+233 SKMVDEADLRRRL

-254 LHEHMKRQVEEMRRD
+254 LHEHMKRQALAEFEMYRQRMEDSQLCTEAQHTQRVVSMSREVEEMRRD
-269 FEEKLRAFSQTQ
+269 FEEKLRAFSQAQ
-281 AQFEADKRRALEDL
+281 AQFEADKRRALEEL
-295 RANHRQEV
+295 RATHRQEV
-303 EELLNNQQNQSATS
+303 EELLNNQQNQSASS

-329 QEVEALMERLEELT
+329 QEVEALMERVEELT
-343 KDKVRLMEEYE
+343 KDKIRLVEEYE
-354 AKLSKAQEYY
+354 AKLAKAQEYY

-443 NQHKQLEEAIQDGEI
+443 TVVGEIRLGLKILKVGSPRCVFRVLQNLHKQLEEAIQDGEI

-497 QMAHEATIRNL
+497 QMSHEATIRNL
-508 DQEQN
+508 DQEQS
-513 RLKEKIGR
+513 RLKEKISR
-521 LEEEREALLNQ
+521 LEEEREVLLNQ
-532 SQAANEQH
+532 SQASTEQH
-540 RQQVLKLEQS
+540 KQQVVKLEQS

-570 EETRRYREAQVRV
+570 EETLRFKEAQVRA
-583 LEEMEDKHQAMSEEA
+583 LEELEEKHQAMRKEA

-604 EKKVLM
+604 EKELLM

-645 LNMANQE
+645 LNMSNQE

-686 ELDATRARVRETSN
+686 ELDATRSRVRETSN

-708 IETQK
+708 IETQR

-736 DLDQKWRD
+736 DLDQKWRE

-793 LLEQPET
+793 LLEQ
-800 TNASFGKFS
+800 
-809 HASSIQPSHQKP
+809 
-821 VTKESH
+821 
-827 DKNATKCTIS
+827 IS

-861 NQERELLSQQL
+861 NQERELLTQQL
-872 KGPGGASEAGA
+872 KEMQREHQRREHRLQEAHCCALGTM
-883 ERGGSCLEGG
+883 
-893 PQEDLRYPETAV
+893 EDARQHQ
-905 RPGAADAEIRA
+905 IRA
-916 GGRRE
+916 LEERLKQEQREEVHALKEAHRRTLE
-921 SEAGNGF
+921 ILRQQSEQELQTLRF
-928 STHCDELFTC
+928 ELEDEGKAKL
-938 CADAYVCSDYTVTME
+938 
-953 INTTA
+953 A

-969 TAIEHLKQIHL
+969 TAIEHLKQLHL
-980 KDNTAVKRELEKA
+980 KEYTAAKREVENA
-993 MEHSHQQEQ
+993 MEHSHKQLTPSIYLCSLLPSANVFHLLTKEQ
-1002 ELLGRISDLQAEV
+1002 ELLVRISDLQAEL

-1062 AHEQDFAKRHERDMG
+1062 AHEQDLSKRHERELG
-1077 ELSVVHHRETHIML
+1077 EMTVVHHRETQIML

-1121 RESRPEDLHIIA
+1121 RESRPEDLHLIA

-1164 TGFSKV
+1164 TGFNKV

-1182 LIKLKTGSQSDHRFH
+1182 LIKLKTGSQSDHRLTSFP
-1197 SQSALRFV
+1197 SQSALRLV
-1205 SPPSHGG
+1205 SPPTMTHEGQ
-1212 EKEEGREVEE
+1212 EEEGPEAEEVGPGGR
-1222 SSLPRLKKS
+1222 SVTPHSPLQRSLPRLKKALPP
-1231 LSLFRPLTPP
+1231 LSPLSPLP
-1241 PPPPPSPHPPHHP
+1241 QHPLPPPPPSPHPPHHP
-1254 LPSLALPHAPHPPE
+1254 MPSLALPHAPHPQEALVRP
-1268 PQAPHQGL
+1268 QGL
-1276 RSFRSHFNRRFV
+1276 QSFRS
-1288 FLPSISRPE
+1288 LPE
-1297 AKATTPSDPRG
+1297 AAAMTPSELRAM
-1308 TEAGKSKEH
+1308 EAEKRKDH
-1317 VAKEEELYSQYF
+1317 VVKEEELYAQYF

>member
-1 MHKGICR
+1 MATG
-8 EEEEEC
+8 
-14 KLNEHVLRRE
+14 
-24 FNAGIHARPAF
+24 AGWQPPYNTSTSNSKYT
-35 EDEQEDRTADQGM
+35 QSPTGSGM
-48 NDADGSDFGRSDAAC
+48 FYDGSLTLEYTPDLHLK
-63 GNIFRMSESDITVLL
+63 MS
-78 FMCCLCDSCINLNP
+78 
-92 SLLKLLIHSA
+92 
-102 FRLVDS
+102 
-108 YGLMFATFNF
+108 
-118 YPFVHAGDRKRRC
+118 
-131 VFSVLSD
+131 
-138 RLGVASL
+138 
-145 LPAVFVHT
+145 
-153 SVSLEPS
+153 
-160 EQRSNGKKKQKKGTD
+160 KKIAQ
-175 AERAVTPGLGG
+175 L
-186 QTKCTVIYA
+186 TKVIYA

-254 LHEHMKRQVEEMRRD
+254 LHDHMKRQ
-269 FEEKLRAFSQTQ
+269 A
-281 AQFEADKRRALEDL
+281 
-295 RANHRQEV
+295 
-303 EELLNNQQNQSATS
+303 
-317 TEDQEKLAELHR
+317 LAEFEMYR
-329 QEVEALMERLEELT
+329 QRMEDSQLCTEAQHTQRVVSMSREVEALMERVEQLT
-343 KDKVRLMEEYE
+343 KDKVRLVEEYE
-354 AKLSKAQEYY
+354 AKLAKAQEYY

-443 NQHKQLEEAIQDGEI
+443 NLHKQLEEAIQDGEI

-470 EGSRERVQQQATE
+470 ESSRERVQQQATE

-508 DQEQN
+508 DQEQS

-532 SQAANEQH
+532 SQAASDQH
-540 RQQVLKLEQS
+540 KQQVLKLEQS

-560 ELSRLRAHYE
+560 ELCRLRAHYE
-570 EETRRYREAQVRV
+570 EETLRFKEAQVRV
-583 LEEMEDKHQAMSEEA
+583 LEELEEKHRTLREEA
-598 QQEKEE
+598 QQEKED
-604 EKKVLM
+604 EKKLLVT
-610 KKMSQEFEIKRLS
+610 KMSQEFEIKRLS

-631 QQQLDNLKEELSAK
+631 QQQLDNLKEELTAK

-652 VSHLQELVREGE
+652 VSHLQEIVREGE
-664 QNLGSAQTQ
+664 QNLNSAQTQ

-679 TQEKLKI
+679 TQEKLRI
-686 ELDATRARVRETSN
+686 ELDATRGRVRETSN

-713 QQHEARVMS
+713 QQHDARVMA
-722 IRTEEKQKMDKMAD
+722 IRTEEKQKIDKMAD

-751 LLKEELTEEYEADKQ
+751 LLKEDLSEEYEADKQ
-766 AALTQLSQ
+766 AALSRLSQ
-774 QKELEMM
+774 QKELELM
-781 AAREGWQRKVED
+781 ASREAWQRKVED
-793 LLEQPET
+793 LLEQ
-800 TNASFGKFS
+800 
-809 HASSIQPSHQKP
+809 
-821 VTKESH
+821 
-827 DKNATKCTIS
+827 IS

-872 KGPGGASEAGA
+872 KEMQREHQRREHRLQEAHCCA
-883 ERGGSCLEGG
+883 LSTMEEAR
-893 PQEDLRYPETAV
+893 QHQ
-905 RPGAADAEIRA
+905 IRA
-916 GGRRE
+916 LEERLKQEQREEVHALKEAHRRTLE
-921 SEAGNGF
+921 ILRQQSEQELQTLRF
-928 STHCDELFTC
+928 ELEDEGKAKL
-938 CADAYVCSDYTVTME
+938 
-953 INTTA
+953 A

-980 KDNTAVKRELEKA
+980 KENNAAKRELEKA

-1002 ELLGRISDLQAEV
+1002 ELLVRISNLQAEL

-1038 LTRELELKGKE
+1038 LTRELEIKGKE
-1049 VLRVRSEANHQIR
+1049 VLRVRSDANHQIR
-1062 AHEQDFAKRHERDMG
+1062 AHEQDLIKRHERDLD
-1077 ELSVVHHRETHIML
+1077 ELKVVHHREVQIML

-1121 RESRPEDLHIIA
+1121 RESRPEDLHLIA

-1164 TGFSKV
+1164 TGFNKV

-1182 LIKLKTGSQSDHRFH
+1182 LIKSKTGSQSDQRLTSFPSH
-1197 SQSALRFV
+1197 SALRFV
-1205 SPPSHGG
+1205 SPPTMSHEGQ
-1212 EKEEGREVEE
+1212 EEGRWEEGEVGPGGRFALPH
-1222 SSLPRLKKS
+1222 SSLQRSLPRHKKA
-1231 LSLFRPLTPP
+1231 LPLFSPL
-1241 PPPPPSPHPPHHP
+1241 PPPSSSPLPQHPLPHPPHHP
-1254 LPSLALPHAPHPPE
+1254 MPSLAPPHAPQDPLA
-1268 PQAPHQGL
+1268 QHQGL
-1276 RSFRSHFNRRFV
+1276 QSCGS
-1288 FLPSISRPE
+1288 LPE
-1297 AKATTPSDPRG
+1297 AGVPTPTDSRG
-1308 TEAGKSKEH
+1308 IEAEKVKEY
-1317 VAKEEELYSQYF
+1317 VPKEEDLYSLYF

>member
-1 MHKGICR
+1 M
-8 EEEEEC
+8 
-14 KLNEHVLRRE
+14 
-24 FNAGIHARPAF
+24 FY
-35 EDEQEDRTADQGM
+35 
-48 NDADGSDFGRSDAAC
+48 DGSLTLEYTQDLHLK
-63 GNIFRMSESDITVLL
+63 MS
-78 FMCCLCDSCINLNP
+78 
-92 SLLKLLIHSA
+92 
-102 FRLVDS
+102 
-108 YGLMFATFNF
+108 
-118 YPFVHAGDRKRRC
+118 
-131 VFSVLSD
+131 
-138 RLGVASL
+138 
-145 LPAVFVHT
+145 
-153 SVSLEPS
+153 
-160 EQRSNGKKKQKKGTD
+160 KKIAQ
-175 AERAVTPGLGG
+175 L
-186 QTKCTVIYA
+186 TKVIYA

-254 LHEHMKRQVEEMRRD
+254 LHEHMKRQALAEFEMYRQRMEDSQLCTEAQHTQRVVSMSREVEEMRRD
-269 FEEKLRAFSQTQ
+269 FEEKLRAFSQAQ
-281 AQFEADKRRALEDL
+281 AQFEADKRRALEEL
-295 RANHRQEV
+295 RATHRQEV
-303 EELLNNQQNQSATS
+303 EELLNNQQNQSASS

-329 QEVEALMERLEELT
+329 QEVEALMERVEELT
-343 KDKVRLMEEYE
+343 KDKVRLVEEYE
-354 AKLSKAQEYY
+354 AKLAKAQEYY

-443 NQHKQLEEAIQDGEI
+443 NLHKQLEEAIQDGEI

-513 RLKEKIGR
+513 RLKEKISR
-521 LEEEREALLNQ
+521 LEEERESLLNQ

-540 RQQVLKLEQS
+540 KQQVLKLEQS

-560 ELSRLRAHYE
+560 ELTRLRAHYE
-570 EETRRYREAQVRV
+570 EETHRFKEAQVRA
-583 LEEMEDKHQAMSEEA
+583 LEELEEKHQTMREEA

-604 EKKVLM
+604 EKKLLM
-610 KKMSQEFEIKRLS
+610 TKMSQEFEIKRLS

-652 VSHLQELVREGE
+652 VSHLQELVREGQ

-673 INCLKE
+673 ITCLKE

-751 LLKEELTEEYEADKQ
+751 LLKEELNEEYEADKQ

-793 LLEQPET
+793 LLEQ
-800 TNASFGKFS
+800 
-809 HASSIQPSHQKP
+809 
-821 VTKESH
+821 
-827 DKNATKCTIS
+827 IS

-872 KGPGGASEAGA
+872 KGKLLHLLPSPLSYILLDFHYFIPHFYISYGQEEVHALKEAH
-883 ERGGSCLEGG
+883 RRTLEILRQQSD
-893 PQEDLRYPETAV
+893 QELQTLRFEL
-905 RPGAADAEIRA
+905 E
-916 GGRRE
+916 
-921 SEAGNGF
+921 
-928 STHCDELFTC
+928 DEGKAKL
-938 CADAYVCSDYTVTME
+938 
-953 INTTA
+953 A

-980 KDNTAVKRELEKA
+980 KENSAAKRELEK
-993 MEHSHQQEQ
+993 EQ
-1002 ELLGRISDLQAEV
+1002 ELLVRISDLQAEV

-1062 AHEQDFAKRHERDMG
+1062 AHEQDLAKRHERDLG
-1077 ELSVVHHRETHIML
+1077 ELSAVHHRETQIML
-1091 ADFNKAQEVLKDK
+1091 ADFNKACLSLSVFAGK
-1104 ISALQILLEGTE
+1104 IKLEGTE

-1121 RESRPEDLHIIA
+1121 RESRPEDLHVIA

-1164 TGFSKV
+1164 TGFNKV

-1182 LIKLKTGSQSDHRFH
+1182 LIKVSGLITRSPGQSEW
-1197 SQSALRFV
+1197 
-1205 SPPSHGG
+1205 PG
-1212 EKEEGREVEE
+1212 
-1222 SSLPRLKKS
+1222 
-1231 LSLFRPLTPP
+1231 
-1241 PPPPPSPHPPHHP
+1241 
-1254 LPSLALPHAPHPPE
+1254 
-1268 PQAPHQGL
+1268 
-1276 RSFRSHFNRRFV
+1276 
-1288 FLPSISRPE
+1288 
-1297 AKATTPSDPRG
+1297 
-1308 TEAGKSKEH
+1308 
-1317 VAKEEELYSQYF
+1317 Y
-1329 SF
+1329 

>member
-1 MHKGICR
+1 MATG
-8 EEEEEC
+8 
-14 KLNEHVLRRE
+14 
-24 FNAGIHARPAF
+24 AGWQPPYNISTSSTKYTPSPTSSMF
-35 EDEQEDRTADQGM
+35 Y
-48 NDADGSDFGRSDAAC
+48 DGSLTLEYSQDLHLK
-63 GNIFRMSESDITVLL
+63 MS
-78 FMCCLCDSCINLNP
+78 
-92 SLLKLLIHSA
+92 
-102 FRLVDS
+102 
-108 YGLMFATFNF
+108 
-118 YPFVHAGDRKRRC
+118 
-131 VFSVLSD
+131 
-138 RLGVASL
+138 
-145 LPAVFVHT
+145 
-153 SVSLEPS
+153 
-160 EQRSNGKKKQKKGTD
+160 KKIAQ
-175 AERAVTPGLGG
+175 L
-186 QTKCTVIYA
+186 TKVIYA

-209 LKEAHEDEVQ
+209 LKDAHEDEVQ

-254 LHEHMKRQVEEMRRD
+254 LHEHMKRQALAEFEMYRQRMEDSQLCTEAQHTQRVVSMSREVEEMRRD
-269 FEEKLRAFSQTQ
+269 FEEKLRAFSQAQ
-281 AQFEADKRRALEDL
+281 AQFEADKRRALEEL
-295 RANHRQEV
+295 RAAHRQEV

-329 QEVEALMERLEELT
+329 QEVDALMERVEELT
-343 KDKVRLMEEYE
+343 KDKVRLVEEYE
-354 AKLSKAQEYY
+354 AKLGKAQEYY

-413 LQKAQEEARENRD
+413 VQKAQEEARENRD

-443 NQHKQLEEAIQDGEI
+443 NLHKQLEEAIQDGEI

-508 DQEQN
+508 DQEQS
-513 RLKEKIGR
+513 RLKEKISR

-532 SQAANEQH
+532 SQAASEQH
-540 RQQVLKLEQS
+540 RQHVLKLEQS

-570 EETRRYREAQVRV
+570 EEALRFREAQVRA
-583 LEEMEDKHQAMSEEA
+583 LEEMEEKHKAMREEA

-604 EKKVLM
+604 EKKLLM
-610 KKMSQEFEIKRLS
+610 TKMSQEFEIKRLS

-686 ELDATRARVRETSN
+686 ELDATRSRVRETSN

-708 IETQK
+708 IETQR

-751 LLKEELTEEYEADKQ
+751 LLKEELNEEYEADKQ
-766 AALTQLSQ
+766 ATLTQMSQ
-774 QKELEMM
+774 QKELEIM

-793 LLEQPET
+793 LLEQ
-800 TNASFGKFS
+800 
-809 HASSIQPSHQKP
+809 
-821 VTKESH
+821 
-827 DKNATKCTIS
+827 IS

-872 KGPGGASEAGA
+872 KEMQREHQRREHRLQEAHCCALGTMEEA
-883 ERGGSCLEGG
+883 R
-893 PQEDLRYPETAV
+893 QHQ
-905 RPGAADAEIRA
+905 IRA
-916 GGRRE
+916 LEERLKQEQREEVHALKEAHRRTLDILRQQSDQE
-921 SEAGNGF
+921 LQTLRFELE
-928 STHCDELFTC
+928 DEGKAKL
-938 CADAYVCSDYTVTME
+938 
-953 INTTA
+953 A

-980 KDNTAVKRELEKA
+980 KDNTAIKRELEKA

-1002 ELLGRISDLQAEV
+1002 ELLVRISDLQAEL

-1062 AHEQDFAKRHERDMG
+1062 AHEQDLSKRHERDLG
-1077 ELSVVHHRETHIML
+1077 ELSVVHHRETQIML

-1121 RESRPEDLHIIA
+1121 RESRPEDLHVIA

-1164 TGFSKV
+1164 TGFNKV

-1182 LIKLKTGSQSDHRFH
+1182 LIKLKTGSQSDQRFTSFP
-1197 SQSALRFV
+1197 SQSALRFD
-1205 SPPSHGG
+1205 SPPTISH
-1212 EKEEGREVEE
+1212 EEEGQEAEEVGPGGRFVPPH
-1222 SSLPRLKKS
+1222 SPLQRSLPRRRKALPLFS
-1231 LSLFRPLTPP
+1231 PLRLSPLPQHP

-1254 LPSLALPHAPHPPE
+1254 IIPSLALPHAPHPQE
-1268 PQAPHQGL
+1268 ALVQHQGQQSV
-1276 RSFRSHFNRRFV
+1276 RS
-1288 FLPSISRPE
+1288 LPE
-1297 AKATTPSDPRG
+1297 ASATTPSDLRG
-1308 TEAGKSKEH
+1308 MEAGKSKEF
-1317 VAKEEELYSQYF
+1317 VPKEEELYAQYF

>member
-1 MHKGICR
+1 MATG
-8 EEEEEC
+8 
-14 KLNEHVLRRE
+14 
-24 FNAGIHARPAF
+24 AGWQPPYSTSTSSTKYTPS
-35 EDEQEDRTADQGM
+35 TASGM
-48 NDADGSDFGRSDAAC
+48 FYDGGLTLEYTQDLHLK
-63 GNIFRMSESDITVLL
+63 MS
-78 FMCCLCDSCINLNP
+78 
-92 SLLKLLIHSA
+92 
-102 FRLVDS
+102 
-108 YGLMFATFNF
+108 
-118 YPFVHAGDRKRRC
+118 
-131 VFSVLSD
+131 
-138 RLGVASL
+138 
-145 LPAVFVHT
+145 
-153 SVSLEPS
+153 
-160 EQRSNGKKKQKKGTD
+160 KKIAQ
-175 AERAVTPGLGG
+175 L
-186 QTKCTVIYA
+186 TKVIYA

-254 LHEHMKRQVEEMRRD
+254 LHEHMKRQALAEFEMYRQRMEDSQLCTEAQHTQRVVSMSREVEEMRRD
-269 FEEKLRAFSQTQ
+269 FEEKLRAFSQSQ
-281 AQFEADKRRALEDL
+281 AQFEAEKRRALEEL
-295 RANHRQEV
+295 RGTHRQEV
-303 EELLNNQQNQSATS
+303 EELLNNQQNQSASS

-329 QEVEALMERLEELT
+329 QEVEALMERVEELT
-343 KDKVRLMEEYE
+343 KDKVRLVEEYE
-354 AKLSKAQEYY
+354 AKLGKAQEYY

-443 NQHKQLEEAIQDGEI
+443 NLHKQLEEAIQDGEI

-508 DQEQN
+508 DQEQS
-513 RLKEKIGR
+513 RLKEKISR
-521 LEEEREALLNQ
+521 LDEERQALLNQ

-540 RQQVLKLEQS
+540 KQQVLKLEQS

-560 ELSRLRAHYE
+560 ELSRVRAHYE
-570 EETRRYREAQVRV
+570 EETLRFREAQVRA
-583 LEEMEDKHQAMSEEA
+583 LEEMEEKHRTMREEA
-598 QQEKEE
+598 QQEKED
-604 EKKVLM
+604 EKKLLVA
-610 KKMSQEFEIKRLS
+610 KISQEFEIKRLS

-673 INCLKE
+673 ITCLKE
-679 TQEKLKI
+679 TQEKLRI

-713 QQHEARVMS
+713 QQHDARVMS

-736 DLDQKWRD
+736 DLEQKWRD
-744 ALREEVR
+744 ALRDLFFCREEVR
-751 LLKEELTEEYEADKQ
+751 LLKEELNEEYEADKQ
-766 AALTQLSQ
+766 AALTQLAQ

-793 LLEQPET
+793 LLEQ
-800 TNASFGKFS
+800 
-809 HASSIQPSHQKP
+809 
-821 VTKESH
+821 
-827 DKNATKCTIS
+827 IS

-872 KGPGGASEAGA
+872 KEMQREHQRREHRLQEAHCCA
-883 ERGGSCLEGG
+883 LSTMEEAR
-893 PQEDLRYPETAV
+893 QHQ
-905 RPGAADAEIRA
+905 IRA
-916 GGRRE
+916 LEERLKQEQREEVHALKEAHRRTLDILRQQSDQE
-921 SEAGNGF
+921 LQTLRFELE
-928 STHCDELFTC
+928 DEGKAKL
-938 CADAYVCSDYTVTME
+938 
-953 INTTA
+953 A

-969 TAIEHLKQIHL
+969 TAIEHLKQIHI
-980 KDNTAVKRELEKA
+980 KDNSVVKRELEKA
-993 MEHSHQQEQ
+993 MEQSHQQEQ
-1002 ELLGRISDLQAEV
+1002 ELLVRISDLQSDL
-1015 CSRSNRITDLDHEI
+1015 CSRGSRITDLDHEI

-1062 AHEQDFAKRHERDMG
+1062 AHEQDLTKRHERELC
-1077 ELSVVHHRETHIML
+1077 ELSAVHHRETQIML

-1121 RESRPEDLHIIA
+1121 RESRPEDLHLIA

-1164 TGFSKV
+1164 TGFNKV

-1182 LIKLKTGSQSDHRFH
+1182 LIK
-1197 SQSALRFV
+1197 
-1205 SPPSHGG
+1205 PS
-1212 EKEEGREVEE
+1212 
-1222 SSLPRLKKS
+1222 
-1231 LSLFRPLTPP
+1231 
-1241 PPPPPSPHPPHHP
+1241 
-1254 LPSLALPHAPHPPE
+1254 
-1268 PQAPHQGL
+1268 
-1276 RSFRSHFNRRFV
+1276 
-1288 FLPSISRPE
+1288 
-1297 AKATTPSDPRG
+1297 
-1308 TEAGKSKEH
+1308 
-1317 VAKEEELYSQYF
+1317 
-1329 SF
+1329 

>member
-1 MHKGICR
+1 M
-8 EEEEEC
+8 
-14 KLNEHVLRRE
+14 
-24 FNAGIHARPAF
+24 FY
-35 EDEQEDRTADQGM
+35 
-48 NDADGSDFGRSDAAC
+48 DGGLTLEYTQDLHLK
-63 GNIFRMSESDITVLL
+63 MS
-78 FMCCLCDSCINLNP
+78 
-92 SLLKLLIHSA
+92 
-102 FRLVDS
+102 
-108 YGLMFATFNF
+108 
-118 YPFVHAGDRKRRC
+118 
-131 VFSVLSD
+131 
-138 RLGVASL
+138 
-145 LPAVFVHT
+145 
-153 SVSLEPS
+153 
-160 EQRSNGKKKQKKGTD
+160 KKIAQ
-175 AERAVTPGLGG
+175 L
-186 QTKCTVIYA
+186 TKVIYA

-254 LHEHMKRQVEEMRRD
+254 LHEHMKRQALAEFEMYRQRMEDSQLCTEAQHTQRVVSMSREVEEMRRD
-269 FEEKLRAFSQTQ
+269 FEEKLRAFSQSQ
-281 AQFEADKRRALEDL
+281 AQFEAEKRRALEEL
-295 RANHRQEV
+295 KVTHRQEV
-303 EELLNNQQNQSATS
+303 EELLNNQQNQSASS
-317 TEDQEKLAELHR
+317 TEDQEKLAKLHR
-329 QEVEALMERLEELT
+329 QEVEALMERVEELT
-343 KDKVRLMEEYE
+343 KDKVRLVEEYE
-354 AKLSKAQEYY
+354 AKLAKAQEYY

-443 NQHKQLEEAIQDGEI
+443 NLHKQLEEAIQDGEI

-508 DQEQN
+508 DQEQS
-513 RLKEKIGR
+513 RLKEKINR
-521 LEEEREALLNQ
+521 LEEERQALLNQ
-532 SQAANEQH
+532 SQAASDQH
-540 RQQVLKLEQS
+540 KQQVLKLEQS
-550 LREEHQGYEK
+550 LREEHQSYEK
-560 ELSRLRAHYE
+560 ELSRLRVHYE
-570 EETRRYREAQVRV
+570 EETLRFKEAQVRA
-583 LEEMEDKHQAMSEEA
+583 LEELEEKHRAMKEEA

-604 EKKVLM
+604 EKKLL
-610 KKMSQEFEIKRLS
+610 KMSQEFEIKRLS

-744 ALREEVR
+744 ALRCEVR
-751 LLKEELTEEYEADKQ
+751 LLKEELTEEYDADKQ

-793 LLEQPET
+793 LLEQ
-800 TNASFGKFS
+800 
-809 HASSIQPSHQKP
+809 
-821 VTKESH
+821 
-827 DKNATKCTIS
+827 IS

-872 KGPGGASEAGA
+872 KEMQREHQRREHRLQEAHCCALSTMEEARQHQIRALEERLKQEQREEVHALKEAHRRTLDILRQQSDQELQTLRFELEDEGKPPSGSVSFPPPSSLRPVWRA
-883 ERGGSCLEGG
+883 EDPPLSLSCL
-893 PQEDLRYPETAV
+893 
-905 RPGAADAEIRA
+905 
-916 GGRRE
+916 
-921 SEAGNGF
+921 F
-928 STHCDELFTC
+928 
-938 CADAYVCSDYTVTME
+938 
-953 INTTA
+953 
-958 SLRAELNHLHA
+958 
-969 TAIEHLKQIHL
+969 K
-980 KDNTAVKRELEKA
+980 
-993 MEHSHQQEQ
+993 EQ
-1002 ELLGRISDLQAEV
+1002 ELLVRISDLQAEV
-1015 CSRSNRITDLDHEI
+1015 CSRCNRITDLDHEI

-1062 AHEQDFAKRHERDMG
+1062 AHEQDLAKRHEREMG
-1077 ELSVVHHRETHIML
+1077 ELSVVHHRETQIML

-1164 TGFSKV
+1164 TGFNKV

-1182 LIKLKTGSQSDHRFH
+1182 LIKVSLSSL
-1197 SQSALRFV
+1197 SAL
-1205 SPPSHGG
+1205 S
-1212 EKEEGREVEE
+1212 
-1222 SSLPRLKKS
+1222 
-1231 LSLFRPLTPP
+1231 
-1241 PPPPPSPHPPHHP
+1241 
-1254 LPSLALPHAPHPPE
+1254 
-1268 PQAPHQGL
+1268 
-1276 RSFRSHFNRRFV
+1276 
-1288 FLPSISRPE
+1288 
-1297 AKATTPSDPRG
+1297 
-1308 TEAGKSKEH
+1308 
-1317 VAKEEELYSQYF
+1317 
-1329 SF
+1329 

>member
-1 MHKGICR
+1 MATGAGWQPPYNTSSSTSNTTKYTPSSTSTAASMFYDGSLTLEYTQDLHLKMSKKIAQLT
-8 EEEEEC
+8 
-14 KLNEHVLRRE
+14 KLIGNRGRVHGVWRKK
-24 FNAGIHARPAF
+24 
-35 EDEQEDRTADQGM
+35 TADEKLKCHGIALRPQHL
-48 NDADGSDFGRSDAAC
+48 
-63 GNIFRMSESDITVLL
+63 MSEYDAHISGLEPMFVESATVSRGLSGDIHTG
-78 FMCCLCDSCINLNP
+78 FSTATP
-92 SLLKLLIHSA
+92 SL
-102 FRLVDS
+102 RV
-108 YGLMFATFNF
+108 Y
-118 YPFVHAGDRKRRC
+118 Y
-131 VFSVLSD
+131 
-138 RLGVASL
+138 
-145 LPAVFVHT
+145 
-153 SVSLEPS
+153 
-160 EQRSNGKKKQKKGTD
+160 
-175 AERAVTPGLGG
+175 
-186 QTKCTVIYA
+186 VIYA

-254 LHEHMKRQVEEMRRD
+254 LHEHMKRQALAEFEMYRQRMEDSQLCTEAQHTQRVVSMSREVEEMRRD
-269 FEEKLRAFSQTQ
+269 FEEKLRAFSQAQ
-281 AQFEADKRRALEDL
+281 AQFEADKRRALEEM
-295 RANHRQEV
+295 RATHRQEV

-329 QEVEALMERLEELT
+329 QEVEALMERVEELT
-343 KDKVRLMEEYE
+343 RDKVRLVEEYE
-354 AKLSKAQEYY
+354 AKLGKAQEYY

-388 EVELRKEFQAQ
+388 ENL
-399 EAALQRSLS
+399 
-408 KLRSE
+408 
-413 LQKAQEEARENRD
+413 
-426 KTNRLQTSL
+426 
-435 ANAEGTIK
+435 
-443 NQHKQLEEAIQDGEI
+443 HKQLEEAIQDGEI

-497 QMAHEATIRNL
+497 QMSHEATIRNL

-540 RQQVLKLEQS
+540 KQQVLKLEQS

-570 EETRRYREAQVRV
+570 EEMLRFKEAQVRA
-583 LEEMEDKHQAMSEEA
+583 LEEMEEKHQAMSEEA

-604 EKKVLM
+604 EKRLLM
-610 KKMSQEFEIKRLS
+610 TKMSQEFEIKRLS

-673 INCLKE
+673 INCLRE

-686 ELDATRARVRETSN
+686 ELDATRSRVRETSN

-708 IETQK
+708 IETQR

-751 LLKEELTEEYEADKQ
+751 LLKEELNEEYEADKQ
-766 AALTQLSQ
+766 ATLTQMSQ

-793 LLEQPET
+793 LLEQRVYTTSPSET
-800 TNASFGKFS
+800 FS
-809 HASSIQPSHQKP
+809 IVGVDIRSA
-821 VTKESH
+821 
-827 DKNATKCTIS
+827 IS

-872 KGPGGASEAGA
+872 KEPHVSTLHHLHPLCQALEERLKQEQREEVHALKEAHRRTLDILRQQSDQ
-883 ERGGSCLEGG
+883 ELQTLRFELE
-893 PQEDLRYPETAV
+893 
-905 RPGAADAEIRA
+905 
-916 GGRRE
+916 
-921 SEAGNGF
+921 
-928 STHCDELFTC
+928 DEGKAKL
-938 CADAYVCSDYTVTME
+938 
-953 INTTA
+953 A

-980 KDNTAVKRELEKA
+980 KENSVAKRELEKA
-993 MEHSHQQEQ
+993 MEQSRQQEQ
-1002 ELLGRISDLQAEV
+1002 ELLVRLSDLQSEV

-1062 AHEQDFAKRHERDMG
+1062 AHEQDLSKRHERDLG
-1077 ELSVVHHRETHIML
+1077 EISIVHHRETQIML

-1182 LIKLKTGSQSDHRFH
+1182 LIKLKTGNQSDHRFTSFP

-1205 SPPSHGG
+1205 SPPTMSHEGD
-1212 EKEEGREVEE
+1212 EEGGREVEE
-1222 SSLPRLKKS
+1222 H
-1231 LSLFRPLTPP
+1231 PP
-1241 PPPPPSPHPPHHP
+1241 PSPSPHPPHHP
-1254 LPSLALPHAPHPPE
+1254 MPSLALPHAPHPQE
-1268 PQAPHQGL
+1268 ALVQQHQGL
-1276 RSFRSHFNRRFV
+1276 QSFRS
-1288 FLPSISRPE
+1288 LPE
-1297 AKATTPSDPRG
+1297 ANATTPSDPRG
-1308 TEAGKSKEH
+1308 MEDAGKSKEY
-1317 VAKEEELYSQYF
+1317 EEELYSQYF

>member
-1 MHKGICR
+1 MYRQRMEDSQLCTEAQHTQRVVSMSR
-8 EEEEEC
+8 E
-14 KLNEHVLRRE
+14 
-24 FNAGIHARPAF
+24 
-35 EDEQEDRTADQGM
+35 
-48 NDADGSDFGRSDAAC
+48 
-63 GNIFRMSESDITVLL
+63 
-78 FMCCLCDSCINLNP
+78 
-92 SLLKLLIHSA
+92 
-102 FRLVDS
+102 
-108 YGLMFATFNF
+108 
-118 YPFVHAGDRKRRC
+118 
-131 VFSVLSD
+131 
-138 RLGVASL
+138 
-145 LPAVFVHT
+145 
-153 SVSLEPS
+153 
-160 EQRSNGKKKQKKGTD
+160 
-175 AERAVTPGLGG
+175 
-186 QTKCTVIYA
+186 
-195 LNTKNDEHEEEIES
+195 
-209 LKEAHEDEVQ
+209 
-219 HIVTETRDKIMQYK
+219 
-233 SKMADEADLRRRL
+233 
-246 ASLEESVE
+246 
-254 LHEHMKRQVEEMRRD
+254 VEEMRRD
-269 FEEKLRAFSQTQ
+269 FEEKLRAFSQAQ
-281 AQFEADKRRALEDL
+281 AQFEADKRRALEEM
-295 RANHRQEV
+295 RATHRQEV

-329 QEVEALMERLEELT
+329 QEVEALMERVEELT
-343 KDKVRLMEEYE
+343 KDKVRLVEEYE
-354 AKLSKAQEYY
+354 AKLAKAQEYY

-443 NQHKQLEEAIQDGEI
+443 VCNLHKQLEEAIQDGEI

-508 DQEQN
+508 DQEQS
-513 RLKEKIGR
+513 RLREKISR

-532 SQAANEQH
+532 SQATNEQH
-540 RQQVLKLEQS
+540 KQQVVKLEQS

-560 ELSRLRAHYE
+560 ELSRVRAHYE
-570 EETRRYREAQVRV
+570 EETLRFKEAQVRA
-583 LEEMEDKHQAMSEEA
+583 LEDMEEKHQALREEVHSHLLHA
-598 QQEKEE
+598 EPQI
-604 EKKVLM
+604 
-610 KKMSQEFEIKRLS
+610 IKRLS

-652 VSHLQELVREGE
+652 VSHLQEMVREGQ

-673 INCLKE
+673 ISCLKE

-744 ALREEVR
+744 TNSAELCLSLRREELR
-751 LLKEELTEEYEADKQ
+751 LLKEELTEEYDADKQ

-793 LLEQPET
+793 LLEQ
-800 TNASFGKFS
+800 
-809 HASSIQPSHQKP
+809 
-821 VTKESH
+821 
-827 DKNATKCTIS
+827 IS

-872 KGPGGASEAGA
+872 KGKLSSINIFPHSVPTHNLPAPIIMFPLKYMPHLLPLVCALQALEERLKQEQREEVHALKEAHRRTLDILRQQSDQ
-883 ERGGSCLEGG
+883 ELQTLRFELE
-893 PQEDLRYPETAV
+893 
-905 RPGAADAEIRA
+905 
-916 GGRRE
+916 
-921 SEAGNGF
+921 
-928 STHCDELFTC
+928 DEGKAKL
-938 CADAYVCSDYTVTME
+938 
-953 INTTA
+953 A

-980 KDNTAVKRELEKA
+980 KENSTAKRELEI
-993 MEHSHQQEQ
+993 HNLFV
-1002 ELLGRISDLQAEV
+1002 LLLYSEV

-1062 AHEQDFAKRHERDMG
+1062 
-1077 ELSVVHHRETHIML
+1077 
-1091 ADFNKAQEVLKDK
+1091 
-1104 ISALQILLEGTE
+1104 LEGTE

-1147 KLVDDKK
+1147 KLVVSFK
-1154 FYQLELVNRE
+1154 
-1164 TGFSKV
+1164 
-1170 FNSSANV
+1170 
-1177 GVINP
+1177 GVC
-1182 LIKLKTGSQSDHRFH
+1182 SQSDHRFASFP

-1205 SPPSHGG
+1205 SPPTMSHEGQ
-1212 EKEEGREVEE
+1212 EEEGQEVEE
-1222 SSLPRLKKS
+1222 VGSGGRFAP
-1231 LSLFRPLTPP
+1231 
-1241 PPPPPSPHPPHHP
+1241 P
-1254 LPSLALPHAPHPPE
+1254 LPPLLQPSLC
-1268 PQAPHQGL
+1268 
-1276 RSFRSHFNRRFV
+1276 
-1288 FLPSISRPE
+1288 
-1297 AKATTPSDPRG
+1297 
-1308 TEAGKSKEH
+1308 
-1317 VAKEEELYSQYF
+1317 
-1329 SF
+1329 

>member
-1 MHKGICR
+1 MATG
-8 EEEEEC
+8 
-14 KLNEHVLRRE
+14 
-24 FNAGIHARPAF
+24 AGWQPPYN
-35 EDEQEDRTADQGM
+35 TSTSSTKYPPCTTSSM
-48 NDADGSDFGRSDAAC
+48 LYDGSLTLEYTQDLHLK
-63 GNIFRMSESDITVLL
+63 MS
-78 FMCCLCDSCINLNP
+78 
-92 SLLKLLIHSA
+92 
-102 FRLVDS
+102 
-108 YGLMFATFNF
+108 
-118 YPFVHAGDRKRRC
+118 
-131 VFSVLSD
+131 
-138 RLGVASL
+138 
-145 LPAVFVHT
+145 
-153 SVSLEPS
+153 
-160 EQRSNGKKKQKKGTD
+160 KKIAQ
-175 AERAVTPGLGG
+175 L
-186 QTKCTVIYA
+186 TKVIYA

-219 HIVTETRDKIMQYK
+219 TPNTLLLCGGKYSVIDKQPCGLSLLWCQTAVGMKALAEFEMYRQRMEDSQLCTEAQHTQRVVSM
-233 SKMADEADLRRRL
+233 SRE
-246 ASLEESVE
+246 
-254 LHEHMKRQVEEMRRD
+254 VEEMRRD
-269 FEEKLRAFSQTQ
+269 FEEKLRSFSQAQ
-281 AQFEADKRRALEDL
+281 AQFEAEKRRALEEL
-295 RANHRQEV
+295 RTTHRQEV
-303 EELLNNQQNQSATS
+303 EELLNNQRNQSASS

-329 QEVEALMERLEELT
+329 QEVEALMERVEELT
-343 KDKVRLMEEYE
+343 KDKVRLVEEYE
-354 AKLSKAQEYY
+354 AKLAKAQEYY

-399 EAALQRSLS
+399 EVALQRSLS

-435 ANAEGTIK
+435 AN
-443 NQHKQLEEAIQDGEI
+443 NLHKQLEEAIQDGEI

-470 EGSRERVQQQATE
+470 ESSRERVQQQATE

-508 DQEQN
+508 DQEQS
-513 RLKEKIGR
+513 RLKEKISR
-521 LEEEREALLNQ
+521 LEEEREVLLSQ
-532 SQAANEQH
+532 SQTANDQH
-540 RQQVLKLEQS
+540 KQQVLKLEQ
-550 LREEHQGYEK
+550 EHQGYEK

-570 EETRRYREAQVRV
+570 EETLRFKEAQVRA
-583 LEEMEDKHQAMSEEA
+583 LEELEEKHQVMREEA

-604 EKKVLM
+604 EKKLLIT
-610 KKMSQEFEIKRLS
+610 FEIKRLS

-664 QNLGSAQTQ
+664 QNLNSAQMQ
-673 INCLKE
+673 ITCLKE

-700 LLTDLQEE
+700 LLTDLQ
-708 IETQK
+708 

-736 DLDQKWRD
+736 DLDRKWRD

-766 AALTQLSQ
+766 AAMTQLSQ

-793 LLEQPET
+793 LLEQ
-800 TNASFGKFS
+800 
-809 HASSIQPSHQKP
+809 
-821 VTKESH
+821 
-827 DKNATKCTIS
+827 IS

-872 KGPGGASEAGA
+872 KGMHALEERLKQEQREEVHALKEAH
-883 ERGGSCLEGG
+883 RRTLEILRQQSD
-893 PQEDLRYPETAV
+893 QELQTLRFEL
-905 RPGAADAEIRA
+905 E
-916 GGRRE
+916 
-921 SEAGNGF
+921 
-928 STHCDELFTC
+928 DEGKAKL
-938 CADAYVCSDYTVTME
+938 
-953 INTTA
+953 A

-980 KDNTAVKRELEKA
+980 KEHAATKRELEKA
-993 MEHSHQQEQ
+993 MEHSQKQEQ
-1002 ELLGRISDLQAEV
+1002 DLLIRISDLQAEL

-1062 AHEQDFAKRHERDMG
+1062 AHEQDLAKRHEREMG
-1077 ELSVVHHRETHIML
+1077 ELNAIHQRETQIML

-1121 RESRPEDLHIIA
+1121 RESRPEDLHVIA

-1164 TGFSKV
+1164 TGFNKV

-1182 LIKLKTGSQSDHRFH
+1182 LIKLKS
-1197 SQSALRFV
+1197 SASPVYPV
-1205 SPPSHGG
+1205 SIKSFSHMNSGG
-1212 EKEEGREVEE
+1212 
-1222 SSLPRLKKS
+1222 P
-1231 LSLFRPLTPP
+1231 F
-1241 PPPPPSPHPPHHP
+1241 
-1254 LPSLALPHAPHPPE
+1254 
-1268 PQAPHQGL
+1268 
-1276 RSFRSHFNRRFV
+1276 
-1288 FLPSISRPE
+1288 
-1297 AKATTPSDPRG
+1297 
-1308 TEAGKSKEH
+1308 
-1317 VAKEEELYSQYF
+1317 
-1329 SF
+1329 

>member
-1 MHKGICR
+1 MATG
-8 EEEEEC
+8 
-14 KLNEHVLRRE
+14 
-24 FNAGIHARPAF
+24 AGWQPAYATSTSGSSSSSSNNSNSGGGGGGAKYVPSSTSSMF
-35 EDEQEDRTADQGM
+35 Y
-48 NDADGSDFGRSDAAC
+48 DATLTMEYTQDLHLK
-63 GNIFRMSESDITVLL
+63 MS
-78 FMCCLCDSCINLNP
+78 
-92 SLLKLLIHSA
+92 
-102 FRLVDS
+102 
-108 YGLMFATFNF
+108 
-118 YPFVHAGDRKRRC
+118 
-131 VFSVLSD
+131 
-138 RLGVASL
+138 
-145 LPAVFVHT
+145 
-153 SVSLEPS
+153 
-160 EQRSNGKKKQKKGTD
+160 KKIAQ
-175 AERAVTPGLGG
+175 L
-186 QTKCTVIYA
+186 TKVIYA
-195 LNTKNDEHEEEIES
+195 LNTKNDEHEEEIDS

-233 SKMADEADLRRRL
+233 SKMVDEADLRRRL

-254 LHEHMKRQVEEMRRD
+254 LHEHMKRQALAEFEMYRQRMED
-269 FEEKLRAFSQTQ
+269 SQLCTEAQHTQ
-281 AQFEADKRRALEDL
+281 RVVSMSR
-295 RANHRQEV
+295 EV
-303 EELLNNQQNQSATS
+303 ES
-317 TEDQEKLAELHR
+317 
-329 QEVEALMERLEELT
+329 LMERVEELT
-343 KDKVRLMEEYE
+343 KDKVRVVEEYE
-354 AKLSKAQEYY
+354 AKLAKAQEYY
-364 ERELEAMRRT
+364 ERELEAMTRT

-413 LQKAQEEARENRD
+413 LQRAQEEARENRD

-435 ANAEGTIK
+435 VNAEGTIK
-443 NQHKQLEEAIQDGEI
+443 NLHKQLEEAIQDGEI

-470 EGSRERVQQQATE
+470 EGCRERVQQQATE

-497 QMAHEATIRNL
+497 QMAHEASIRNL
-508 DQEQN
+508 DQEQS

-521 LEEEREALLNQ
+521 LEQEREALLNQ
-532 SQAANEQH
+532 NQVAGEQH
-540 RQQVLKLEQS
+540 KQQVLKLEQS

-570 EETRRYREAQVRV
+570 EETRRYKEAQVRA
-583 LEEMEDKHQAMSEEA
+583 LEEMEEKHRAMREEA

-604 EKKVLM
+604 EKKLLM
-610 KKMSQEFEIKRLS
+610 MKMSQEFEIKRLS
-623 LEEQRDRL
+623 LEEQRDRV

-652 VSHLQELVREGE
+652 VSHLQELVRERD
-664 QNLGSAQTQ
+664 QNVSSAQNQ
-673 INCLKE
+673 ITCLKE

-736 DLDQKWRD
+736 NLEQKWRE

-751 LLKEELTEEYEADKQ
+751 LLREELSEEYDADKQ
-766 AALTQLSQ
+766 AALTHLSQ

-793 LLEQPET
+793 LLEQ
-800 TNASFGKFS
+800 
-809 HASSIQPSHQKP
+809 
-821 VTKESH
+821 
-827 DKNATKCTIS
+827 IS

-850 QSALQQ
+850 QAALQQ

-861 NQERELLSQQL
+861 SQERELLGQQL
-872 KGPGGASEAGA
+872 KEMQREHQRREHRLQEAHCCA
-883 ERGGSCLEGG
+883 LSTMEEAR
-893 PQEDLRYPETAV
+893 QHQ
-905 RPGAADAEIRA
+905 IRA
-916 GGRRE
+916 LEERLKQEQREEVHVLKEAHRRTLDILRQQSDQE
-921 SEAGNGF
+921 LQTLRFELE
-928 STHCDELFTC
+928 DEGKAKL
-938 CADAYVCSDYTVTME
+938 
-953 INTTA
+953 A

-980 KDNTAVKRELEKA
+980 KENSTAKRELEKA
-993 MEHSHQQEQ
+993 MEYSRQQEQ
-1002 ELLGRISDLQAEV
+1002 ELLVRISDMQAEV
-1015 CSRSNRITDLDHEI
+1015 CSRNNRITDLDHEI
-1029 HSLNETIDT
+1029 HTLNETIDT

-1062 AHEQDFAKRHERDMG
+1062 AHEQDFAKRQERELG

-1104 ISALQILLEGTE
+1104 ITALQIILEGTE
-1116 EKLRN
+1116 DKLRN
-1121 RESRPEDLHIIA
+1121 RESRPEDLHLIA

-1182 LIKLKTGSQSDHRFH
+1182 LIKSKPGSQSDQRLASFP

-1205 SPPSHGG
+1205 SPPTVSRAS
-1212 EKEEGREVEE
+1212 EDAEGREVEE
-1222 SSLPRLKKS
+1222 VGPGPFAPPHSPLQRSLPRLKKAPP
-1231 LSLFRPLTPP
+1231 LLRPLPHIPQHPP
-1241 PPPPPSPHPPHHP
+1241 PRPPPHPPPGHALAHP
-1254 LPSLALPHAPHPPE
+1254 PHPQE
-1268 PQAPHQGL
+1268 PQQHQA
-1276 RSFRSHFNRRFV
+1276 SCRR
-1288 FLPSISRPE
+1288 
-1297 AKATTPSDPRG
+1297 
-1308 TEAGKSKEH
+1308 
-1317 VAKEEELYSQYF
+1317 
-1329 SF
+1329 

>member
-1 MHKGICR
+1 MATG
-8 EEEEEC
+8 
-14 KLNEHVLRRE
+14 
-24 FNAGIHARPAF
+24 AGWQPPYNSSTSNTKYTPPPTSSRF
-35 EDEQEDRTADQGM
+35 Y
-48 NDADGSDFGRSDAAC
+48 DGSLTLEYTQDLHLK
-63 GNIFRMSESDITVLL
+63 MS
-78 FMCCLCDSCINLNP
+78 
-92 SLLKLLIHSA
+92 
-102 FRLVDS
+102 
-108 YGLMFATFNF
+108 
-118 YPFVHAGDRKRRC
+118 
-131 VFSVLSD
+131 
-138 RLGVASL
+138 
-145 LPAVFVHT
+145 
-153 SVSLEPS
+153 
-160 EQRSNGKKKQKKGTD
+160 KKIAQ
-175 AERAVTPGLGG
+175 L
-186 QTKCTVIYA
+186 TKVIYA

-254 LHEHMKRQVEEMRRD
+254 LHEHMKRQVSSL
-269 FEEKLRAFSQTQ
+269 KKGKKKA
-281 AQFEADKRRALEDL
+281 
-295 RANHRQEV
+295 
-303 EELLNNQQNQSATS
+303 
-317 TEDQEKLAELHR
+317 LAEFEMYR
-329 QEVEALMERLEELT
+329 QRMEDSQLCTEAQHTQRVVSMSREVEALMERVEELA
-343 KDKVRLMEEYE
+343 KDKVRMVEEYE
-354 AKLSKAQEYY
+354 SKLGKAQEYY

-399 EAALQRSLS
+399 EVALQRSLS

-443 NQHKQLEEAIQDGEI
+443 NLHKQLEEAIQDGEI

-470 EGSRERVQQQATE
+470 ECSRERVQQQATE

-508 DQEQN
+508 DQEQS
-513 RLKEKIGR
+513 RLKDKMGR
-521 LEEEREALLNQ
+521 LEEERQALLNQ

-540 RQQVLKLEQS
+540 KQQVLKLEQS

-570 EETRRYREAQVRV
+570 EETLRFKEAQVRE
-583 LEEMEDKHQAMSEEA
+583 LEELEEKHRAMTEEA

-604 EKKVLM
+604 EKTRLIA
-610 KKMSQEFEIKRLS
+610 KMSQEFEIKRLS

-652 VSHLQELVREGE
+652 VSHFQELVREGE
-664 QNLGSAQTQ
+664 QNLNSAQTQ
-673 INCLKE
+673 ISCQKE
-679 TQEKLKI
+679 IQEKLRI

-736 DLDQKWRD
+736 DLDEKWRD
-744 ALREEVR
+744 ALQEEVR
-751 LLKEELTEEYEADKQ
+751 LLKDELNEEYEADKQ

-793 LLEQPET
+793 LLEQ
-800 TNASFGKFS
+800 
-809 HASSIQPSHQKP
+809 
-821 VTKESH
+821 
-827 DKNATKCTIS
+827 IS

-861 NQERELLSQQL
+861 NQERELLSQKL
-872 KGPGGASEAGA
+872 KELQREHQRREHRLQEAHCCA
-883 ERGGSCLEGG
+883 LSTMEEAR
-893 PQEDLRYPETAV
+893 QHQ
-905 RPGAADAEIRA
+905 IRA
-916 GGRRE
+916 LEDRLKQEQREEVHALKEAHRRTLDILRQQ
-921 SEAGNGF
+921 SEQELQTLRF
-928 STHCDELFTC
+928 ELEDEGKAKL
-938 CADAYVCSDYTVTME
+938 
-953 INTTA
+953 A

-969 TAIEHLKQIHL
+969 TAIEHLKQIHI
-980 KDNTAVKRELEKA
+980 KEHTAVKRELEKA
-993 MEHSHQQEQ
+993 LEHSHQQEQ
-1002 ELLGRISDLQAEV
+1002 ELLVRISDLETEV

-1062 AHEQDFAKRHERDMG
+1062 AHEQDIAKRHDRDLG
-1077 ELSVVHHRETHIML
+1077 ELNTLHHRETHIML

-1121 RESRPEDLHIIA
+1121 RESRPEDLHVIA

-1164 TGFSKV
+1164 TGFNKV

-1182 LIKLKTGSQSDHRFH
+1182 LIKSKTGSQSDRRLASFP

-1205 SPPSHGG
+1205 SPPTMSHEGQ
-1212 EKEEGREVEE
+1212 EEEGREVEE
-1222 SSLPRLKKS
+1222 
-1231 LSLFRPLTPP
+1231 
-1241 PPPPPSPHPPHHP
+1241 PS
-1254 LPSLALPHAPHPPE
+1254 
-1268 PQAPHQGL
+1268 
-1276 RSFRSHFNRRFV
+1276 
-1288 FLPSISRPE
+1288 
-1297 AKATTPSDPRG
+1297 
-1308 TEAGKSKEH
+1308 
-1317 VAKEEELYSQYF
+1317 
-1329 SF
+1329 

>member
-1 MHKGICR
+1 MATG
-8 EEEEEC
+8 
-14 KLNEHVLRRE
+14 
-24 FNAGIHARPAF
+24 AGWQQQHSGSSSKYSPSSSLY
-35 EDEQEDRTADQGM
+35 DQSLQLEYTQ
-48 NDADGSDFGRSDAAC
+48 DLHLK
-63 GNIFRMSESDITVLL
+63 MS
-78 FMCCLCDSCINLNP
+78 
-92 SLLKLLIHSA
+92 
-102 FRLVDS
+102 
-108 YGLMFATFNF
+108 
-118 YPFVHAGDRKRRC
+118 
-131 VFSVLSD
+131 
-138 RLGVASL
+138 
-145 LPAVFVHT
+145 
-153 SVSLEPS
+153 
-160 EQRSNGKKKQKKGTD
+160 KKIAQ
-175 AERAVTPGLGG
+175 L
-186 QTKCTVIYA
+186 TKVIYA

-254 LHEHMKRQVEEMRRD
+254 LHEHMKRQALAEFEMYRQRMEDSQLCTEAQHTQRVVSMSREVEEMRRD
-269 FEEKLRAFSQTQ
+269 FEEKLRSFSQAQ
-281 AQFEADKRRALEDL
+281 AQFEADKRRALEEL
-295 RANHRQEV
+295 RATHRQEV
-303 EELLNNQQNQSATS
+303 EELLNNQQNQSASS

-329 QEVEALMERLEELT
+329 QEVEALMERVEELS
-343 KDKVRLMEEYE
+343 KDKVRLVEEYE
-354 AKLSKAQEYY
+354 AKLGKAQEYY

-443 NQHKQLEEAIQDGEI
+443 NLHKQLEEAIQDGEI

-508 DQEQN
+508 DQEQS

-540 RQQVLKLEQS
+540 KQQVVKLEQS

-570 EETRRYREAQVRV
+570 EETHRFREAQVRA
-583 LEEMEDKHQAMSEEA
+583 LEELEEKHRALREEA
-598 QQEKEE
+598 QQEKED
-604 EKKVLM
+604 EKKLLM
-610 KKMSQEFEIKRLS
+610 TKLSQEFEIKRLS

-664 QNLGSAQTQ
+664 QNVGSAQTQ
-673 INCLKE
+673 ISCLKE

-751 LLKEELTEEYEADKQ
+751 LLKEELTEEYEVDKQ
-766 AALTQLSQ
+766 AALNQLSQ

-793 LLEQPET
+793 LLEQ
-800 TNASFGKFS
+800 
-809 HASSIQPSHQKP
+809 
-821 VTKESH
+821 
-827 DKNATKCTIS
+827 IS

-850 QSALQQ
+850 QSALQL

-861 NQERELLSQQL
+861 SQERELLSQQL
-872 KGPGGASEAGA
+872 KASTEGTSLQEAHCCA
-883 ERGGSCLEGG
+883 LSTMEEAR
-893 PQEDLRYPETAV
+893 QHQ
-905 RPGAADAEIRA
+905 IRA
-916 GGRRE
+916 LEERLKQEQREEVHALKEAHRRTLDILRQQSDQE
-921 SEAGNGF
+921 LQTLRFELE
-928 STHCDELFTC
+928 DEGKAKL
-938 CADAYVCSDYTVTME
+938 
-953 INTTA
+953 A

-980 KDNTAVKRELEKA
+980 KEHTSVKRELETA
-993 MEHSHQQEQ
+993 MEHSHQQ
-1002 ELLGRISDLQAEV
+1002 LLVRISDLQAEV

-1049 VLRVRSEANHQIR
+1049 VLRVRSEATHQIR
-1062 AHEQDFAKRHERDMG
+1062 AHEQDLVKRHERDLG
-1077 ELSVVHHRETHIML
+1077 EMSAVHHRETQIML

-1121 RESRPEDLHIIA
+1121 RESRPEDLHLIA

-1164 TGFSKV
+1164 TGFNKV

-1182 LIKLKTGSQSDHRFH
+1182 LIKVSD
-1197 SQSALRFV
+1197 L
-1205 SPPSHGG
+1205 
-1212 EKEEGREVEE
+1212 
-1222 SSLPRLKKS
+1222 
-1231 LSLFRPLTPP
+1231 
-1241 PPPPPSPHPPHHP
+1241 
-1254 LPSLALPHAPHPPE
+1254 
-1268 PQAPHQGL
+1268 
-1276 RSFRSHFNRRFV
+1276 
-1288 FLPSISRPE
+1288 
-1297 AKATTPSDPRG
+1297 
-1308 TEAGKSKEH
+1308 
-1317 VAKEEELYSQYF
+1317 
-1329 SF
+1329 